1 MILNGHKIMSESAR
15 AIVIKLA
22 LISTTLIVAIVIVGM
37 VGINALGALK
47 KNLNNIVDVS
57 ANKVQL
63 GDKIQQDLLKITR
76 AEQNLIAARTQV
88 EMDGYGAFIQQTYR
102 NLIQRLDLF
111 QAIAGQESI
120 DTIDKFRQKLTEYMA
135 VNSKVHEYARLN
147 SNVQARN
154 LSATSARKAFDNSE
168 VALRNIVL
176 VNDRIADSHKKQAAE
191 AQLRTIYGTQIQNGM
206 LSILRAER
214 NIILSTS
221 VEKMR
226 EYAKKIEILQDNL
239 FTKQASLR
247 ELTAATGTSNLDKF
261 SRKWARWTGV
271 FNRVLELTLLNSN
284 VRALDLSTGAAQ
296 QSFRTLEESLIKI
309 GAFHD
314 DRFQEAVIANDPVK
328 LARLGLII
336 KSSAR
341 LLRNVVEYQRAEKN
355 LILAPTQT
363 AMDIY
368 MQVMSDLE
376 TEIDRRFVQL
386 QVNLETG
393 NANIDAFQ
401 KSKLAFKVYRAH
413 NSQVLRLSRENGNRR
428 AFDLAT
434 GEGRQLASDAELQ
447 LDIIVDENILLST
460 ENTKRLVL
468 ANDHRLVPS
477 RMIQII
483 LAIHRAEKSLILE
496 KTQAGMDGFADAI
509 EALNIDLRANLNHFK
524 ITASH
529 DELDGLIFFEQ
540 SWLNYLTINKQ
551 VQVISRQNG
560 NQFAYDLAS
569 GQGRELSDQAE
580 ALISDLVTKN
590 ELSSAIDRDLGNRV
604 YDENFF
610 LIIAALALSTILGVI
625 FSFFMIRNVL
635 NVIMSSSELNDR
647 SQWTKIGQAEMADV
661 MGAGRA
667 LDQLSS
673 SIIIGL
679 AKYVG
684 ASVGV
689 IYLANDDDAY
699 IQSGSYA
706 YSHRKHASKSIKS
719 GEGTV
724 GQAILDANTIIV
736 SELPD
741 DYIAINSGL
750 GEAAPRHLMV
760 VPLKLEGRVT
770 GAIEIGSFE
779 PFTDLQVEF
788 VELVSDA
795 IAIAVHAGQNQ
806 ERLSNLL
813 EESQTQSEE
822 LQAQQEEL
830 RSSNEEM
837 EEKTESLQKQK
848 KEIEASNILF
858 KQAQIELE
866 EQAHELKV
874 INTYKSQFL
883 ANMSHELRTPLN
895 SMLLLSKSLMS
906 DRLGNLKAE
915 QIEDAKI
922 IYEGGQDLLNLINDI
937 MDLSK
942 VEAGMLAINYE
953 LVELESIRA
962 DLQRLF
968 DPVATSKNLKFEVDI
983 TDTAPHS
990 IKTDE
995 QRLEQIL
1002 NNFLSNAFKFTK
1014 TGKVMLRISPHSAS
1028 ADSGLNKLKN
1038 KDLLVFSVIDTGM
1051 GIPADKLQL
1060 VFEAFQQVDGTT
1072 SRNHG
1077 GTGLGLAISRELTH
1091 LLGGEILVES
1101 KEGEGSC
1108 FSLYLPVNTAD
1119 GMEPKQIE
1127 AQAEQQTSFLK
1138 TGLAASAIELK
1149 PIQHIF
1155 DDRNHIDEGDQNILI
1170 IEDDQDFAQALMKT
1184 VRSSGYKCLVA
1195 ADGRSGL
1202 YLATEFPLCGILLD
1216 MGLPDIDG
1224 LQVIKQLKYQART
1237 ASVPI
1242 HVISGHDR
1250 KGEVIASGVSGY
1262 LQKPA
1267 TWEDIE
1273 LALGDIGRLSVKNI
1287 RHILVVEDDHDNQ
1300 RAIASL
1306 FRGSTIEFTFAANG
1320 KDACRH
1326 IKMTQFDCVILDL
1339 NLPDMSGFDVL
1350 KKVTTNSKKVLPPI
1364 IIYTGRELT
1373 DEENVHLAEFT
1384 SSIIVKDAESPERLI
1399 DEVAMFLHS
1408 DLVKSQSEAK
1418 QAVGML
1424 HNDDILF
1431 RDRTILLVDDDMR
1444 NVYVLSREL
1453 QHLGLNV
1460 LMAENGQVALNK
1472 LNENSTIEL
1481 VLMDIMMPVM
1491 DGYEAMQKIR
1501 GIKKFAKLPLIAL
1514 TAKAMPEDRAL
1525 CIDAGASEYLTKPIN
1540 VDKLKAMLRVWLFE
1554 RTEFND

>member
-1 MILNGHKIMSESAR
+1 MDHKIMSESAQT
-15 AIVIKLA
+15 IGIKLA
-22 LISTTLIVAIVIVGM
+22 LISATLIIAILSVGM
-37 VGINALGALK
+37 VGINALDTLK
-47 KNLNNIVDVS
+47 KNLNTIVDIS

-76 AEQNLIAARTQV
+76 AEQNIIAAPTQI
-88 EMDGYGAFIQQTYR
+88 EMDGYAAFIEQTYR

-111 QAIAGQESI
+111 QALVGQENRV
-120 DTIDKFRQKLTEYMA
+120 TIDEFRQKLTEYMA
-135 VNSKVHEYARLN
+135 VNNKVREYARLN
-147 SNVQARN
+147 SNAQARN
-154 LSATSARKAFDNSE
+154 LSATSARKAFDKAE
-168 VALRNIVL
+168 VALGNIVL
-176 VNDRIADSHKKQAAE
+176 VNDRIAESHKKQAAE
-191 AQLRTIYGTQIQNGM
+191 AQLKALYGTQIQNGM

-221 VEKMR
+221 VEGMR
-226 EYAKKIEILQDNL
+226 KYANKIEALQSDL
-239 FTKQASLR
+239 FTKRTSLR
-247 ELTAATGTSNLDKF
+247 ELTGETGTFNLDKF
-261 SRKWARWTGV
+261 SRKWERWTDV
-271 FNRVLELTLLNSN
+271 YNRVLELTLLNSN
-284 VRALDLSTGAAQ
+284 VRALNLSNGEAQ
-296 QSFRTLEESLIKI
+296 QSFVILEESLIKI
-309 GAFHD
+309 GAFHE
-314 DRFQEAVIANDPVK
+314 DRFQEATITNDPVK
-328 LARLGLII
+328 LARFGLII
-336 KSSAR
+336 KSSAQ

-355 LILAPTQT
+355 LILAPTQA

-368 MQVMSDLE
+368 MQVMSDLDS
-376 TEIDRRFVQL
+376 EIDRRFVQL
-386 QVNLETG
+386 QMALETV
-393 NANIDAFQ
+393 NENIDALQ
-401 KSKLAFKVYRAH
+401 KSRLAYKIYRAH
-413 NSQVLRLSRENGNRR
+413 NSQVRKLSRENGNRR

-434 GEGRQLASDAELQ
+434 GEGRQLADDAELQ
-447 LDIIVDENILLST
+447 LDIIVKENILL
-460 ENTKRLVL
+460 NTKNAKLL
-468 ANDHRLVPS
+468 ALAHDHRLLTS
-477 RMIQII
+477 RMIQIM

-496 KTQAGMDGFADAI
+496 KTQVGMDGFADTI
-509 EALNIDLRANLNHFK
+509 EIFKIDLQAKLSRFKTMAN
-524 ITASH
+524 
-529 DELDGLIFFEQ
+529 DEELDGLIFFEQ
-540 SWLNYLTINKQ
+540 FWLKYLVLNEQ
-551 VQVISRQNG
+551 VRVLSRQNG

-569 GQGRELSDQAE
+569 SQGRKLSDQAE
-580 ALISDLVTKN
+580 VLISDLVTKN
-590 ELSSAIDRDLGNRV
+590 ELSSALDRDLSNRL
-604 YDENFF
+604 YNKNFF
-610 LIIAALALSTILGVI
+610 MILIVLALSTFFGAI

-635 NVIMSSSELNDR
+635 NVIMSSAKLNER
-647 SQWTKIGQAEMADV
+647 SQWTKNGQAEMAGV

-667 LDQLSS
+667 LDELSN

-689 IYLANDDDAY
+689 IYLANDNDAY
-699 IQSGSYA
+699 TRTGSYA
-706 YSHRKHASKSIKS
+706 YSHHKQALRTIKA
-719 GEGTV
+719 GEGSV
-724 GQAILDANTIIV
+724 GQAIQDANTIMV

-741 DYIAINSGL
+741 DYIEINSGL
-750 GEAAPRHLMV
+750 GGAVPRHLMI
-760 VPLKLEGRVT
+760 VPLKLEDRVI

-779 PFTDLQVEF
+779 PFTDLQIEF
-788 VELVSDA
+788 VELVSGA
-795 IAIAVHAGQNQ
+795 IAIAVRAGQNQ
-806 ERLSNLL
+806 ERVSNLL

-830 RSSNEEM
+830 RIFNEEL
-837 EEKTESLQKQK
+837 EEKTDSLQKQK
-848 KEIEASNILF
+848 KEIEASNMSF
-858 KQAQIELE
+858 KQAQVELE

-906 DRLGNLKAE
+906 DRLGNLQDE

-942 VEAGMLAINYE
+942 VEAGMMTVNYE
-953 LVELESIRA
+953 LVELESIKA
-962 DLQRLF
+962 GLQRLF
-968 DPVATSKNLKFEVDI
+968 DPVATSENLKFKVDI
-983 TDTAPHS
+983 TDTAPKS
-990 IKTDE
+990 IKTDG
-995 QRLEQIL
+995 QRLEQVL
-1002 NNFLSNAFKFTK
+1002 NNLLSNAFKFTE
-1014 TGKVMLRISPHSAS
+1014 TGEVILRISPHSPS
-1028 ADSGLNKLKN
+1028 TDSGINKLKN
-1038 KDLLVFSVIDTGM
+1038 KNLLVFSVIDTGK
-1051 GIPADKLQL
+1051 GIPTDKQQV

-1091 LLGGEILVES
+1091 LLGGEILIES

-1108 FSLYLPVNTAD
+1108 FSLYLPLNETD
-1119 GMEPKQIE
+1119 RIEPKQIE
-1127 AQAEQQTSFLK
+1127 PEEQQLAPLLK
-1138 TGLAASAIELK
+1138 AGLAAPAIELQ
-1149 PIQHIF
+1149 PTQYIS
-1155 DDRNHIDEGDQNILI
+1155 DDRNQIDDGDQNILI
-1170 IEDDQDFAQALMKT
+1170 IEDDRDFAKALMKT
-1184 VRSSGYKCLVA
+1184 VRSSGYKCLAA

-1202 YLATEFPLCGILLD
+1202 YLATEFQLCGILLD

-1250 KGEVIASGVSGY
+1250 QGEVIASGVTGY

-1267 TWEDIE
+1267 TREDIE
-1273 LALGDIGRLSVKNI
+1273 SALSNIGQLSVKNM

-1306 FRGSTIEFTFAANG
+1306 FRGSTIEFAFAANG
-1320 KDACRH
+1320 NDACRH
-1326 IKMTQFDCVILDL
+1326 IKSTQFDCVILDL

-1350 KKVTTNSKKVLPPI
+1350 KKVTSNSRKALPPI

-1373 DEENVHLAEFT
+1373 DAENVHLAEFT

-1408 DLVKSQSEAK
+1408 DAVKGQSETK
-1418 QAVGML
+1418 QAVRML

-1453 QHLGLNV
+1453 QYLGLNV

-1472 LNENSTIEL
+1472 LKESPAIEL

-1491 DGYEAMQKIR
+1491 DGYEAMRKIR
-1501 GIKKFAKLPLIAL
+1501 GIRKFAKLPVIAL

-1525 CIDAGASEYLTKPIN
+1525 CIEAGASEYLTKPIN

-1554 RTEFND
+1554 RTESNA

>member
-1 MILNGHKIMSESAR
+1 MSKSAQT
-15 AIVIKLA
+15 IGIKLA
-22 LISTTLIVAIVIVGM
+22 LISATLIIAILSVGM
-37 VGINALGALK
+37 VGINALDTLK
-47 KNLNNIVDVS
+47 KNLNNIVDIS

-76 AEQNLIAARTQV
+76 AEQNIIAAPTQI
-88 EMDGYGAFIQQTYR
+88 EMDGYAAFIEQTYR

-111 QAIAGQESI
+111 QALAGQENRV
-120 DTIDKFRQKLTEYMA
+120 TIDEFRQKLTEYMA
-135 VNSKVHEYARLN
+135 VNNKVREYARLN
-147 SNVQARN
+147 SNAQARN
-154 LSATSARKAFDNSE
+154 LSATSARKAFDKAE
-168 VALRNIVL
+168 VALGNIVL
-176 VNDRIADSHKKQAAE
+176 VNDQIAESHKKQAAE
-191 AQLRTIYGTQIQNGM
+191 AQLKALYGTQIQNGM

-221 VEKMR
+221 VEGMR
-226 EYAKKIEILQDNL
+226 KYANKIEALQSDL
-239 FTKQASLR
+239 FTKRTSLR
-247 ELTAATGTSNLDKF
+247 ELTGETGTFNLDKF
-261 SRKWARWTGV
+261 SRKWERWTDV
-271 FNRVLELTLLNSN
+271 YNRVLELTLLNSN
-284 VRALDLSTGAAQ
+284 VRALNLSNGEAQ
-296 QSFRTLEESLIKI
+296 QSFVILEESLIKI
-309 GAFHD
+309 GAFHE
-314 DRFQEAVIANDPVK
+314 DRFQEATITNDPVK
-328 LARLGLII
+328 LARFGLII
-336 KSSAR
+336 KSSAQ

-355 LILAPTQT
+355 LILAPSQA

-368 MQVMSDLE
+368 MQVMSDLDS
-376 TEIDRRFVQL
+376 EIDRRFVQL
-386 QVNLETG
+386 QMALETVNG
-393 NANIDAFQ
+393 NIDALQ
-401 KSKLAFKVYRAH
+401 KSRLAYKIYRAH
-413 NSQVLRLSRENGNRR
+413 NSQVRKLSRENGNRR

-434 GEGRQLASDAELQ
+434 GEGRQLADDAELQ
-447 LDIIVDENILLST
+447 LDIIVKENILL
-460 ENTKRLVL
+460 NTKNAKLL
-468 ANDHRLVPS
+468 ALAHDHRLLTS
-477 RMIQII
+477 RMIQIM

-496 KTQAGMDGFADAI
+496 KTQVGMDGFADTI
-509 EALNIDLRANLNHFK
+509 EIFKIDLQAKLSRFKTMAN
-524 ITASH
+524 
-529 DELDGLIFFEQ
+529 DEELDGLIFFEQ
-540 SWLNYLTINKQ
+540 FWLKYLVLNEQ
-551 VQVISRQNG
+551 VRVLSRQNG

-569 GQGRELSDQAE
+569 SQGRKLSDQAE
-580 ALISDLVTKN
+580 VLISDLVTKN
-590 ELSSAIDRDLGNRV
+590 ELSSALDRDLSNRL
-604 YDENFF
+604 YNKNFF
-610 LIIAALALSTILGVI
+610 MILIVLALSTFFGAI

-635 NVIMSSSELNDR
+635 NVIMSSAKLNER
-647 SQWTKIGQAEMADV
+647 SQWTKNGQAEMAGV

-667 LDQLSS
+667 LDELSN

-689 IYLANDDDAY
+689 IYLANDNDAY
-699 IQSGSYA
+699 IRTGSYA
-706 YSHRKHASKSIKS
+706 YSHHKQALRTIKA
-719 GEGTV
+719 GEGSV
-724 GQAILDANTIIV
+724 GQAIQDANTIMV

-741 DYIAINSGL
+741 DYIEINSGL
-750 GEAAPRHLMV
+750 GGAVPRHLMI
-760 VPLKLEGRVT
+760 VPLKLEDRVI

-779 PFTDLQVEF
+779 PFTDLQIEF
-788 VELVSDA
+788 VELVSGA
-795 IAIAVHAGQNQ
+795 IAIAVRAGQNQ
-806 ERLSNLL
+806 ERVSNLL

-830 RSSNEEM
+830 RIFNEEL
-837 EEKTESLQKQK
+837 EEKTDSLQKQK
-848 KEIEASNILF
+848 KEIEASNMSF
-858 KQAQIELE
+858 KQAQVELE

-906 DRLGNLKAE
+906 DRLGNLQDE

-942 VEAGMLAINYE
+942 VEAGMMTVNYE
-953 LVELESIRA
+953 LVELESIKA
-962 DLQRLF
+962 GLQRLF
-968 DPVATSKNLKFEVDI
+968 DPVATSENLKFKVDI
-983 TDTAPHS
+983 TDTAPKS
-990 IKTDE
+990 IKTDG
-995 QRLEQIL
+995 QRLEQVL
-1002 NNFLSNAFKFTK
+1002 NNLLSNAFKFTE
-1014 TGKVMLRISPHSAS
+1014 TGEVILRISPHSPS
-1028 ADSGLNKLKN
+1028 TDSGINKLKDKN
-1038 KDLLVFSVIDTGM
+1038 LLVFSVIDTGK
-1051 GIPADKLQL
+1051 GIPTDKQQV

-1091 LLGGEILVES
+1091 LLGGEILIES

-1108 FSLYLPVNTAD
+1108 FSLYLPLNETD
-1119 GMEPKQIE
+1119 RIEPKQIE
-1127 AQAEQQTSFLK
+1127 PEEQQLAPLLK
-1138 TGLAASAIELK
+1138 AGLAAPAIELQ
-1149 PIQHIF
+1149 PTQYIS
-1155 DDRNHIDEGDQNILI
+1155 DDRNQIDDGDQNILI
-1170 IEDDQDFAQALMKT
+1170 IEDDRDFAKALMKT
-1184 VRSSGYKCLVA
+1184 VRSSGYKCLAA

-1202 YLATEFPLCGILLD
+1202 YLATEFQLCGILLD

-1250 KGEVIASGVSGY
+1250 QGEVIASGVTGY

-1267 TWEDIE
+1267 TREDIE
-1273 LALGDIGRLSVKNI
+1273 SALSNIGQLSVKNM

-1306 FRGSTIEFTFAANG
+1306 FRGSTIEFAFAANG
-1320 KDACRH
+1320 NDACKH
-1326 IKMTQFDCVILDL
+1326 IKSTQFDCVILDL

-1350 KKVTTNSKKVLPPI
+1350 KKVTSNSRKALPPI

-1373 DEENVHLAEFT
+1373 DAENVHLAEFT

-1408 DLVKSQSEAK
+1408 DAVKGQSETK
-1418 QAVGML
+1418 QAVRML

-1453 QHLGLNV
+1453 QYLGLNV

-1472 LNENSTIEL
+1472 LKESPAIEL

-1491 DGYEAMQKIR
+1491 DGYEAMRKIR
-1501 GIKKFAKLPLIAL
+1501 GIRKFAKLPVIAL

-1525 CIDAGASEYLTKPIN
+1525 CIEAGASEYLTKPIN

-1554 RTEFND
+1554 RTESNA

>member
-1 MILNGHKIMSESAR
+1 MDHKIMSESAQT
-15 AIVIKLA
+15 IGIKLA
-22 LISTTLIVAIVIVGM
+22 LISATLIIAILSVGM
-37 VGINALGALK
+37 VGINALDTLK
-47 KNLNNIVDVS
+47 KNLNTIVDIS

-76 AEQNLIAARTQV
+76 AEQNIIAAPTQI
-88 EMDGYGAFIQQTYR
+88 EMDGYAAFIEQTYR

-111 QAIAGQESI
+111 QALVGQENRV
-120 DTIDKFRQKLTEYMA
+120 TIDEFRQKLTEYMA
-135 VNSKVHEYARLN
+135 VNNKVREYARLN
-147 SNVQARN
+147 SNAQARN
-154 LSATSARKAFDNSE
+154 LSATSARKAFDKAE
-168 VALRNIVL
+168 VALGNIVL
-176 VNDRIADSHKKQAAE
+176 VNDRIAESHKKQAAE
-191 AQLRTIYGTQIQNGM
+191 AQLKALYGTQIQNGM

-221 VEKMR
+221 VEGMR
-226 EYAKKIEILQDNL
+226 KYANKIEALQSDL
-239 FTKQASLR
+239 FTKRTSLR
-247 ELTAATGTSNLDKF
+247 ELTGETGTFNLDKF
-261 SRKWARWTGV
+261 SRKWERWTDV
-271 FNRVLELTLLNSN
+271 YNRVLELTLLNSN
-284 VRALDLSTGAAQ
+284 VRALNLSTGEAQ
-296 QSFRTLEESLIKI
+296 QSFVILEESLIKI
-309 GAFHD
+309 GAFHE
-314 DRFQEAVIANDPVK
+314 DRFQEATITNDPVK
-328 LARLGLII
+328 LARFGLII
-336 KSSAR
+336 KSSAQ

-355 LILAPTQT
+355 LILAPTQA

-368 MQVMSDLE
+368 MQVMSDLDS
-376 TEIDRRFVQL
+376 EIDRRFVQL
-386 QVNLETG
+386 QMALETV
-393 NANIDAFQ
+393 NENIDALQ
-401 KSKLAFKVYRAH
+401 KSRLAYKIYRAH
-413 NSQVLRLSRENGNRR
+413 NSQVRKLSRENGNRR

-434 GEGRQLASDAELQ
+434 GEGRQLADDAELQ
-447 LDIIVDENILLST
+447 LDIIVKENILL
-460 ENTKRLVL
+460 NTKNAKLL
-468 ANDHRLVPS
+468 ALAHDHRLLTS
-477 RMIQII
+477 RMIQIM

-496 KTQAGMDGFADAI
+496 KTQVGMDGFADTI
-509 EALNIDLRANLNHFK
+509 EIFKIDLQAKLSRFKTMAN
-524 ITASH
+524 
-529 DELDGLIFFEQ
+529 DEELDGLIFFEQ
-540 SWLNYLTINKQ
+540 FWLKYLVLNEQ
-551 VQVISRQNG
+551 VRVLSRQNG

-569 GQGRELSDQAE
+569 SQGRKLSDQAE
-580 ALISDLVTKN
+580 VLISDLVTKN
-590 ELSSAIDRDLGNRV
+590 ELSSALDRDLSNRL
-604 YDENFF
+604 YNKNFF
-610 LIIAALALSTILGVI
+610 MILIVLALSTFFGAI

-635 NVIMSSSELNDR
+635 NVIMSSAKLNER
-647 SQWTKIGQAEMADV
+647 SQWTKNGQAEMAGV

-667 LDQLSS
+667 LDELSN

-689 IYLANDDDAY
+689 IYLANDNDAY
-699 IQSGSYA
+699 TRTGSYA
-706 YSHRKHASKSIKS
+706 YSHHKQALRTIKA
-719 GEGTV
+719 GEGSV
-724 GQAILDANTIIV
+724 GQAIQDANTIMV

-741 DYIAINSGL
+741 DYIEINSGL
-750 GEAAPRHLMV
+750 GGAVPRHLMI
-760 VPLKLEGRVT
+760 VPLKLEDRVI

-779 PFTDLQVEF
+779 PFTDLQIEF
-788 VELVSDA
+788 VELVSGA
-795 IAIAVHAGQNQ
+795 IAIAVRAGQNQ
-806 ERLSNLL
+806 ERVSNLL

-830 RSSNEEM
+830 RIFNEEL
-837 EEKTESLQKQK
+837 EEKTDSLQKQK
-848 KEIEASNILF
+848 KEIEASNMSF
-858 KQAQIELE
+858 KQAQVELE

-906 DRLGNLKAE
+906 DRLGNLQDE

-942 VEAGMLAINYE
+942 VEAGMMTVNYE
-953 LVELESIRA
+953 LVELESIKA
-962 DLQRLF
+962 GLQRLF
-968 DPVATSKNLKFEVDI
+968 DPVATSENLKFKVDI
-983 TDTAPHS
+983 TDTAPKS
-990 IKTDE
+990 IKTDG
-995 QRLEQIL
+995 QRLEQVL
-1002 NNFLSNAFKFTK
+1002 NNLLSNAFKFTE
-1014 TGKVMLRISPHSAS
+1014 TGEVILRISPHSPS
-1028 ADSGLNKLKN
+1028 TDSGINKLKN
-1038 KDLLVFSVIDTGM
+1038 KNLLVFSVIDTGK
-1051 GIPADKLQL
+1051 GIPTDKQQV

-1091 LLGGEILVES
+1091 LLGGEILIES

-1108 FSLYLPVNTAD
+1108 FSLYLPLNETD
-1119 GMEPKQIE
+1119 RIEPKQIE
-1127 AQAEQQTSFLK
+1127 PEEQQLAPLLK
-1138 TGLAASAIELK
+1138 AGLAAPAIELQ
-1149 PIQHIF
+1149 PTQYIS
-1155 DDRNHIDEGDQNILI
+1155 DDRNQIDDGDQNILI
-1170 IEDDQDFAQALMKT
+1170 IEDDRDFAKALMKT
-1184 VRSSGYKCLVA
+1184 VRSSGYKCLAA

-1202 YLATEFPLCGILLD
+1202 YLATEFQLCGILLD

-1250 KGEVIASGVSGY
+1250 QGEVIASGVTGY

-1267 TWEDIE
+1267 TREDIE
-1273 LALGDIGRLSVKNI
+1273 SALSNIGQLSVKNM

-1306 FRGSTIEFTFAANG
+1306 FRGSTIEFAFAANG
-1320 KDACRH
+1320 NDACNH
-1326 IKMTQFDCVILDL
+1326 IKSTQFDCVILDL

-1350 KKVTTNSKKVLPPI
+1350 KKVTSNSRKALPPI

-1373 DEENVHLAEFT
+1373 DAENVHLAEFT

-1408 DLVKSQSEAK
+1408 DAVKGQSETK
-1418 QAVGML
+1418 QAVRML

-1453 QHLGLNV
+1453 QYLGLNV

-1472 LNENSTIEL
+1472 LKESPAIEL

-1491 DGYEAMQKIR
+1491 DGYEAMRKIR
-1501 GIKKFAKLPLIAL
+1501 GIRKFAKLPVIAL

-1525 CIDAGASEYLTKPIN
+1525 CIEAGASEYLTKPIN

-1554 RTEFND
+1554 RTESNA

>member
-1 MILNGHKIMSESAR
+1 MSESAQT
-15 AIVIKLA
+15 IGIKLA
-22 LISTTLIVAIVIVGM
+22 LISATLIIAILSVGM
-37 VGINALGALK
+37 VGINALDTLK
-47 KNLNNIVDVS
+47 KNLNTIVDIS

-76 AEQNLIAARTQV
+76 AEQNIIAAPTQI
-88 EMDGYGAFIQQTYR
+88 EMDGYAAFIEQTYR

-111 QAIAGQESI
+111 QALVGQENRV
-120 DTIDKFRQKLTEYMA
+120 TIDEFRQKLTEYMA
-135 VNSKVHEYARLN
+135 VNNKVREYARLN
-147 SNVQARN
+147 SNAQARN
-154 LSATSARKAFDNSE
+154 LSATSARKAFDKAE
-168 VALRNIVL
+168 VALGNIVL
-176 VNDRIADSHKKQAAE
+176 VNDRIAESHKKQAAE
-191 AQLRTIYGTQIQNGM
+191 AQLKALYGTQIQNGM

-221 VEKMR
+221 VEGMR
-226 EYAKKIEILQDNL
+226 KYANKIEALQSDL
-239 FTKQASLR
+239 FTKRTSLR
-247 ELTAATGTSNLDKF
+247 ELTGETGTFNLDKF
-261 SRKWARWTGV
+261 SRKWERWTDV
-271 FNRVLELTLLNSN
+271 YNRVLELTLLNSN
-284 VRALDLSTGAAQ
+284 VRALNLSTGEAQ
-296 QSFRTLEESLIKI
+296 QSFVILEESLIKI
-309 GAFHD
+309 GAFHE
-314 DRFQEAVIANDPVK
+314 DRFQEATITNDPVK

-336 KSSAR
+336 KSSAQ

-355 LILAPTQT
+355 LILAPTQA

-368 MQVMSDLE
+368 MQVMSDLDS
-376 TEIDRRFVQL
+376 EIDRRFVQL
-386 QVNLETG
+386 QMALETV
-393 NANIDAFQ
+393 NENIDALQ
-401 KSKLAFKVYRAH
+401 KSRLAYKIYRAH
-413 NSQVLRLSRENGNRR
+413 NSQVRKLSRENGNRR

-434 GEGRQLASDAELQ
+434 GEGRQLADDAELQ
-447 LDIIVDENILLST
+447 LDIIVKENILL
-460 ENTKRLVL
+460 NTKNAKLL
-468 ANDHRLVPS
+468 ALAHDHRLLTS
-477 RMIQII
+477 RMIQIM

-496 KTQAGMDGFADAI
+496 KTQVGMDGFADTI
-509 EALNIDLRANLNHFK
+509 EIFKIDLQAKLSRFKTMAN
-524 ITASH
+524 
-529 DELDGLIFFEQ
+529 DEELDGLIFFEQ
-540 SWLNYLTINKQ
+540 FWLKYLVLNEQ
-551 VQVISRQNG
+551 VRVLSRQNG

-569 GQGRELSDQAE
+569 SQGRKLSDQAE
-580 ALISDLVTKN
+580 VLISDLVTKN
-590 ELSSAIDRDLGNRV
+590 ELSSALDRDLSNRL
-604 YDENFF
+604 YNKNFF
-610 LIIAALALSTILGVI
+610 MILIVLALSTFFGAI

-635 NVIMSSSELNDR
+635 NVIMSSAKLNER
-647 SQWTKIGQAEMADV
+647 SQWTKNGQAEMAGV

-667 LDQLSS
+667 LDELSN

-689 IYLANDDDAY
+689 IYLANDNDAY
-699 IQSGSYA
+699 TRTGSYA
-706 YSHRKHASKSIKS
+706 YSHHRQALRTIKA
-719 GEGTV
+719 GEGSV
-724 GQAILDANTIIV
+724 GQAIQDANTIMV

-741 DYIAINSGL
+741 DYIEINSGL
-750 GEAAPRHLMV
+750 GGAVPRHLMI
-760 VPLKLEGRVT
+760 VPLKLEDRVI

-779 PFTDLQVEF
+779 PFTDLQIEF
-788 VELVSDA
+788 VELVSGA
-795 IAIAVHAGQNQ
+795 IAIAVRAGQNQ
-806 ERLSNLL
+806 ERVSNLL

-830 RSSNEEM
+830 RIFNEEL
-837 EEKTESLQKQK
+837 EEKTDSLQKQK
-848 KEIEASNILF
+848 KEIEASNMSF
-858 KQAQIELE
+858 KQAQVELE

-906 DRLGNLKAE
+906 DRLGNLQDE

-942 VEAGMLAINYE
+942 VEAGMMTVNYE
-953 LVELESIRA
+953 LVELESIKA
-962 DLQRLF
+962 GLQRLF
-968 DPVATSKNLKFEVDI
+968 DPVATSENLKFKVDI
-983 TDTAPHS
+983 TDTAPKS
-990 IKTDE
+990 IKTDG
-995 QRLEQIL
+995 QRLEQVL
-1002 NNFLSNAFKFTK
+1002 NNLLSNAFKFTE
-1014 TGKVMLRISPHSAS
+1014 TSKVILRISPHSPS
-1028 ADSGLNKLKN
+1028 TDSGINKLKN
-1038 KDLLVFSVIDTGM
+1038 KNLLVFSVIDTGK
-1051 GIPADKLQL
+1051 GIPTDKQQV

-1091 LLGGEILVES
+1091 LLGGEILIES

-1108 FSLYLPVNTAD
+1108 FSLYLPLNETD
-1119 GMEPKQIE
+1119 RIEPKQIE
-1127 AQAEQQTSFLK
+1127 PEEQQLAPLLK
-1138 TGLAASAIELK
+1138 AGLAAPAIELQ
-1149 PIQHIF
+1149 PTQYIS
-1155 DDRNHIDEGDQNILI
+1155 DDRNQIDDGDQNILI
-1170 IEDDQDFAQALMKT
+1170 IEDDRDFAKALMKT
-1184 VRSSGYKCLVA
+1184 VRSSGYKCLAA

-1202 YLATEFPLCGILLD
+1202 YLATEFQLCGILLD

-1250 KGEVIASGVSGY
+1250 QGEVIASGVTGY

-1267 TWEDIE
+1267 TREDIE
-1273 LALGDIGRLSVKNI
+1273 SALSNIGQLSVKNM

-1306 FRGSTIEFTFAANG
+1306 FRGSTIEFAFAANG
-1320 KDACRH
+1320 NDACRH
-1326 IKMTQFDCVILDL
+1326 IKSTQFDCVILDL

-1350 KKVTTNSKKVLPPI
+1350 KKVTSNSRKALPPI

-1373 DEENVHLAEFT
+1373 DAENVHLAEFT

-1408 DLVKSQSEAK
+1408 DAVKGQSETK
-1418 QAVGML
+1418 QAVRML

-1453 QHLGLNV
+1453 QYLGLNV

-1472 LNENSTIEL
+1472 LKESPAIEL

-1491 DGYEAMQKIR
+1491 DGYEAMRKIR
-1501 GIKKFAKLPLIAL
+1501 GIRKFAKLPVIAL

-1525 CIDAGASEYLTKPIN
+1525 CIEAGASEYLTKPIN

-1554 RTEFND
+1554 RTESNA

>member
-1 MILNGHKIMSESAR
+1 MSESAR
-15 AIVIKLA
+15 AIGIKLA
-22 LISTTLIVAIVIVGM
+22 LISTTLIFAILIVGI
-37 VGINALGALK
+37 VGINALDTLK
-47 KNLNNIVDVS
+47 KNMNNIVDVS

-76 AEQNLIAARTQV
+76 AEQNIIAAQTQV
-88 EMDGYGAFIQQTYR
+88 EMDGYAAFIDQTYR
-102 NLIQRLDLF
+102 NLIQRLGLF
-111 QAIAGQESI
+111 QALVGQENKNTI
-120 DTIDKFRQKLTEYMA
+120 DTFRQKLTEYMA
-135 VNSKVHEYARLN
+135 VNYKVNEYARLN
-147 SNVQARN
+147 SNAQAKN
-154 LSATSARKAFDNSE
+154 LSATSARKAFDNAE

-176 VNDRIADSHKKQAAE
+176 VNDLIAESHQKQAAE
-191 AQLRTIYGTQIQNGM
+191 AQLKSIYGTQIQNGM

-221 VEKMR
+221 IDGMR
-226 EYAKKIEILQDNL
+226 EYATKIEALQDDL
-239 FTKQASLR
+239 FTKRTSLR
-247 ELTAATGTSNLDKF
+247 KITGETDTFNLDKF
-261 SRKWARWTGV
+261 SRMWDRWTDV
-271 FNRVLELTLLNSN
+271 YNRVLELTLLNSN
-284 VRALDLSTGAAQ
+284 VRALELSNGDAQ
-296 QSFRTLEESLIKI
+296 QSFILLEESLIKI
-309 GAFHD
+309 SAYHE
-314 DRFQEAVIANDPVK
+314 DRFNEAYIANDSAK
-328 LARLGLII
+328 LARFGLII

-355 LILAPTQT
+355 LILAPTQA

-368 MQVMSDLE
+368 MQVMTDLE
-376 TEIDRRFVQL
+376 SEIDRRFVQL
-386 QVNLETG
+386 KEELETG
-393 NANIDAFQ
+393 NEDIDAFR
-401 KSKLAFKVYRAH
+401 KSKLAYNIYRAH
-413 NSQVLRLSRENGNRR
+413 NIKVRKLSRENGNRR
-428 AFDLAT
+428 AFNLAT
-434 GEGRQLASDAELQ
+434 GEGRQLAAEAELQ
-447 LDIIVDENILLST
+447 LDIIVEESIQLST
-460 ENTKRLVL
+460 ENAKLLVL
-468 ANDHRLVPS
+468 ANDHRLLAS
-477 RMIQII
+477 RIIQIM

-496 KTQAGMDGFADAI
+496 KSQVGMDGFADTI
-509 EALNIDLRANLNHFK
+509 DVFKIDLQAKLNRFK
-524 ITASH
+524 TMASD

-540 SWLNYLTINKQ
+540 FWLKYLALNEQ
-551 VQVISRQNG
+551 VRVLSRQNG

-569 GQGRELSDQAE
+569 GQGRKLADQAE

-590 ELSSAIDRDLGNRV
+590 ELSSTIDRDLGNQV
-604 YDENFF
+604 FDQNFF
-610 LIIAALALSTILGVI
+610 LILVVLALSTLLGTI

-635 NVIMSSSELNDR
+635 NVIISSTELNNR
-647 SQWTKIGQAEMADV
+647 SQWTKTGQAKMADV

-667 LDQLSS
+667 LGELSN

-689 IYLANDDDAY
+689 IYLANDDDDY
-699 IQSGSYA
+699 TQTGSYA
-706 YSHRKHASKSIKS
+706 YSHRKHALKTIKS

-724 GQAILDANTIIV
+724 GQAILDANTIML

-741 DYIAINSGL
+741 DYIKINSSL
-750 GEAAPRHLMV
+750 GEALPRHLMV

-779 PFTDLQVEF
+779 PFSDLQVEF

-795 IAIAVHAGQNQ
+795 IAIAVRAGQNQ
-806 ERLSNLL
+806 EKVSNLL

-830 RSSNEEM
+830 RSFNEEL

-848 KEIEASNILF
+848 KEIEASNVLF
-858 KQAQIELE
+858 KQSQIELE
-866 EQAHELKV
+866 ERAHELKV

-906 DRLGNLKAE
+906 DRLGNLQNE

-942 VEAGMLAINYE
+942 VEAGMMTVNYE
-953 LVELESIRA
+953 SVKLESIKA
-962 DLQRLF
+962 SLQGLF
-968 DPVATSKNLKFEVDI
+968 EPVASSKNLQFHVDI
-983 TDTAPHS
+983 TETAPES
-990 IKTDE
+990 FKTDG

-1002 NNFLSNAFKFTK
+1002 NNLLSNAFKFTE
-1014 TGKVMLRISPHSAS
+1014 TGKVILRISLQN
-1028 ADSGLNKLKN
+1028 SGTDLGINKLINKN
-1038 KDLLVFSVIDTGM
+1038 LLVFSVIDTGM
-1051 GIPADKLQL
+1051 GIPADKQQV

-1077 GTGLGLAISRELTH
+1077 GTGLGLAISRELSN
-1091 LLGGEILVES
+1091 LLGGEILVDS
-1101 KEGEGSC
+1101 KQGKGSC
-1108 FSLYLPVNTAD
+1108 FSLYLPLNVAD
-1119 GMEPKQIE
+1119 FNEPNQIKPKGQQ
-1127 AQAEQQTSFLK
+1127 QASFLK
-1138 TGLAASAIELK
+1138 TGLAASAIELQT
-1149 PIQHIF
+1149 PQHIS
-1155 DDRNHIDEGDQNILI
+1155 DDRNQIDEGDQNILI
-1170 IEDDQDFAQALMKT
+1170 IEDDRDFAQALMKT

-1202 YLATEFPLCGILLD
+1202 YLATEFQLCGILLD

-1237 ASVPI
+1237 ASIPI
-1242 HVISGHDR
+1242 HVISGYDR
-1250 KGEVIASGVSGY
+1250 QGEVLASGVTSY

-1267 TWEDIE
+1267 TREDIE
-1273 LALGDIGRLSVKNI
+1273 SALGDIGRLSEKNM

-1300 RAIASL
+1300 HAIASL
-1306 FRGSTIEFTFAANG
+1306 FRGSTIEFTFSANG
-1320 KDACRH
+1320 KDACKH
-1326 IKMTQFDCVILDL
+1326 IKSTQFDCVILDL

-1350 KKVTTNSKKVLPPI
+1350 KKVTTNSKKMLPPI

-1373 DEENVHLAEFT
+1373 DAENVKLAEYT
-1384 SSIIVKDAESPERLI
+1384 SSIIIKDAESPERLV

-1408 DLVKSQSEAK
+1408 DAVKSKSEAK
-1418 QAVGML
+1418 QIFGML
-1424 HNDDILF
+1424 HNDDMLF

-1460 LMAENGQVALNK
+1460 LMAENGQVALNI
-1472 LNENSTIEL
+1472 LNENPTIEL
-1481 VLMDIMMPVM
+1481 VLMDIMMPIM
-1491 DGYEAMQKIR
+1491 DGYEAMRKIR
-1501 GIKKFAKLPLIAL
+1501 GIKKFAELPIIAL

-1540 VDKLKAMLRVWLFE
+1540 IDKLKAMLRVWLFE
-1554 RTEFND
+1554 RAEFKD

>member
-1 MILNGHKIMSESAR
+1 MSASAQ
-15 AIVIKLA
+15 AIAIKLA
-22 LISTTLIVAIVIVGM
+22 LTSTTLIMAIIIVGI
-37 VGINALGALK
+37 VGINALGALE
-47 KNLNNIVDVS
+47 KNMNHIVDVS
-57 ANKVQL
+57 EEKVQL
-63 GDKIQQDLLKITR
+63 GEKIQQDLLKITR
-76 AEQNLIAARTQV
+76 AERNVIAAQTQTEIDVYAASV
-88 EMDGYGAFIQQTYR
+88 EQNYL
-102 NLIQRLDLF
+102 NLIQRLDSIQSLVN
-111 QAIAGQESI
+111 QENTGAL
-120 DTIDKFRQKLTEYMA
+120 DRFRQKLTEYMA
-135 VNSKVHEYARLN
+135 VNNKVHEYARLN

-154 LSATSARKAFDNSE
+154 LSATSARKAFDSAE
-168 VALRNIVL
+168 IALRNIVTL
-176 VNDRIADSHKKQAAE
+176 SDRIAESIRDQAAD
-191 AQLRTIYGTQIQNGM
+191 AQLKSIYGTQIQKAM
-206 LSILRAER
+206 LTILRAER

-221 VEKMR
+221 VEGMR
-226 EYAKKIEILQDNL
+226 EHASKIEALQDDL
-239 FTKQASLR
+239 FSKRTSLR
-247 ELTAATGTSNLDKF
+247 ELTGEAGTFKLDKF
-261 SRKWARWTGV
+261 SRKWDRWTNV
-271 FNRVLELTLLNSN
+271 YNRVLELTLLNSN
-284 VRALDLSTGAAQ
+284 VRALDLSNGDAQ
-296 QSFRTLEESLIKI
+296 QSFKMLEEAIVKI
-309 GAFHD
+309 GTFYE
-314 DRFQEAVIANDPVK
+314 DRFQEASIANDPVK
-328 LARLGLII
+328 LARFGLII

-355 LILAPTQT
+355 LILAPSQA

-386 QVNLETG
+386 QVELETG
-393 NANIDAFQ
+393 NENIDAFQ
-401 KSKLAFKVYRAH
+401 ESKLAYKIYRAH
-413 NSQVLRLSRENGNRR
+413 NSEVRKLSRGNGNRR

-434 GEGRQLASDAELQ
+434 GEGRQMASEAELQ
-447 LDIIVDENILLST
+447 LAIIVEENNLLNT
-460 ENTKRLVL
+460 ENAKLLVL
-468 ANDHRLVPS
+468 ANDHRLLTS

-496 KTQAGMDGFADAI
+496 KTQAGMDAFADTI
-509 EALNIDLRANLNHFK
+509 DVLKSDLQVKLNRFK
-524 ITASH
+524 ATASG
-529 DELDGLIFFEQ
+529 DELNGLVSFEQ
-540 SWLNYLTINKQ
+540 SWLNYLTVNNQ
-551 VQVISRQNG
+551 VRVISRQNG
-560 NQFAYDLAS
+560 NQFAFDLSS

-580 ALISDLVTKN
+580 VLISDLVTKN

-604 YDENFF
+604 YSESFY
-610 LIIAALALSTILGVI
+610 LILVALALSTLLGGI

-635 NVIMSSSELNDR
+635 NVIISSAEVNDR
-647 SQWTKIGQAEMADV
+647 SQWSKTGQAEMADV

-667 LDQLSS
+667 LDELSN

-699 IQSGSYA
+699 TRAGSYA
-706 YSHRKHASKSIKS
+706 YSPSKHASKTIKS

-724 GQAILDANTIIV
+724 GQAILDASTVMV
-736 SELPD
+736 SDLPD
-741 DYIAINSGL
+741 DYIEINSGL
-750 GEAAPRHLMV
+750 GEAVPRHLMV

-779 PFTDLQVEF
+779 PFTDSQVEF

-795 IAIAVHAGQNQ
+795 IAIAVRAGQNQ
-806 ERLSNLL
+806 EKVSNLL
-813 EESQTQSEE
+813 EDSQTQSEE
-822 LQAQQEEL
+822 LQTQQEEL
-830 RSSNEEM
+830 RTSNEEL

-848 KEIEASNILF
+848 KEIEASNMSF
-858 KQAQIELE
+858 KQAQVELE
-866 EQAHELKV
+866 ERAHELKV

-906 DRLGNLKAE
+906 DRLGNLQDE

-942 VEAGMLAINYE
+942 VEAGMLTVNYKS
-953 LVELESIRA
+953 VELESIKA
-962 DLQRLF
+962 SLQGLF
-968 DPVATSKNLKFEVDI
+968 DPVAASKNLKFEVDI
-983 TDTAPHS
+983 ADTTPES
-990 IKTDE
+990 IKTDG

-1002 NNFLSNAFKFTK
+1002 NNFLSNAFKFTEN
-1014 TGKVMLRISPHSAS
+1014 GSVILRISPHDHS
-1028 ADSGLNKLKN
+1028 ADAGLNELQN

-1051 GIPADKLQL
+1051 GIPADKLRL

-1077 GTGLGLAISRELTH
+1077 GTGLGLAISRELTQ

-1108 FSLYLPVNTAD
+1108 FSLYLPLDAPD
-1119 GMEPKQIE
+1119 GNEPKQIKPDG
-1127 AQAEQQTSFLK
+1127 QQLTPLSK
-1138 TGLAASAIELK
+1138 AGLAASTIELE
-1149 PIQHIF
+1149 PSQLIA
-1155 DDRNHIDEGDQNILI
+1155 DDRNQIDEGDKNILI
-1170 IEDDQDFAQALMKT
+1170 IEDDRDFAKALMRT
-1184 VRSSGYKCLVA
+1184 VRSSGYKCLAA

-1202 YLATEFPLCGILLD
+1202 YLATEFQLSGILLD

-1237 ASVPI
+1237 AGVPI

-1250 KGEVIASGVSGY
+1250 EGEVFASGVTSY
-1262 LQKPA
+1262 LKKPA
-1267 TWEDIE
+1267 TREDIE
-1273 LALGDIGRLSVKNI
+1273 SALGDIGRLSVKHM
-1287 RHILVVEDDHDNQ
+1287 RHILVVEDDNDNQ

-1306 FRGSTIEFTFAANG
+1306 FRGSTIEFTFAGNG
-1320 KDACRH
+1320 KAACEH
-1326 IKMTQFDCVILDL
+1326 IESKQFDCVILDL

-1350 KKVTTNSKKVLPPI
+1350 KKITMDSENLLPPI

-1373 DEENVHLAEFT
+1373 DEENVNLAEFT

-1408 DLVKSQSEAK
+1408 DVVKGQSEAK
-1418 QAVGML
+1418 HIVGML

-1453 QHLGLNV
+1453 QRLGLNV
-1460 LMAENGQVALNK
+1460 LMAENGQAALNK
-1472 LNENSTIEL
+1472 LNENPNIEL

-1491 DGYEAMQKIR
+1491 DGYEAMKKIR
-1501 GIKKFAKLPLIAL
+1501 GIRKFDELPIIAL

-1525 CIDAGASEYLTKPIN
+1525 CIDAGASEYITKPIN

-1554 RTEFND
+1554 RTGFTD

>member
-1 MILNGHKIMSESAR
+1 MDHKIMSESAQT
-15 AIVIKLA
+15 IGIKLA
-22 LISTTLIVAIVIVGM
+22 LISATLIIAILSVGM
-37 VGINALGALK
+37 VGINALDTLK
-47 KNLNNIVDVS
+47 KNLNTIVDIS

-76 AEQNLIAARTQV
+76 AEQNIIAAPTQI
-88 EMDGYGAFIQQTYR
+88 EMDGYAAFIEQTYR

-111 QAIAGQESI
+111 QALVGQENRV
-120 DTIDKFRQKLTEYMA
+120 TIDEFRQKLTEYMA
-135 VNSKVHEYARLN
+135 VNNKVREYARLN
-147 SNVQARN
+147 SNAQARN
-154 LSATSARKAFDNSE
+154 LSATSARKAFDKAE
-168 VALRNIVL
+168 VALGNIVL
-176 VNDRIADSHKKQAAE
+176 VNDRIAESHKKQAAE
-191 AQLRTIYGTQIQNGM
+191 AQLKALYGTQIQNGM

-221 VEKMR
+221 VEGMR
-226 EYAKKIEILQDNL
+226 KYANKIEALQSDL
-239 FTKQASLR
+239 FTKRTSLR
-247 ELTAATGTSNLDKF
+247 ELTGETGTFNLDKF
-261 SRKWARWTGV
+261 SRKWERWTDV
-271 FNRVLELTLLNSN
+271 YNRVLELTLLNSN
-284 VRALDLSTGAAQ
+284 VRALNLSTGEAQ
-296 QSFRTLEESLIKI
+296 QSFVILEESLIKI
-309 GAFHD
+309 GAFHE
-314 DRFQEAVIANDPVK
+314 DRFQEATITNDPVK
-328 LARLGLII
+328 LARFGLII
-336 KSSAR
+336 KSSAQ

-355 LILAPTQT
+355 LILAPTQA

-368 MQVMSDLE
+368 MQVMSDLDS
-376 TEIDRRFVQL
+376 EIDRRFVQL
-386 QVNLETG
+386 QMALETV
-393 NANIDAFQ
+393 NENIDALQ
-401 KSKLAFKVYRAH
+401 KSRLAYKIYRAH
-413 NSQVLRLSRENGNRR
+413 NSQVRKLSRENGNRR

-434 GEGRQLASDAELQ
+434 GEGRQLADDAELQ
-447 LDIIVDENILLST
+447 LDIIVKENILL
-460 ENTKRLVL
+460 NTKNAKLL
-468 ANDHRLVPS
+468 ALAHDHRLLTS
-477 RMIQII
+477 RMIQIM

-496 KTQAGMDGFADAI
+496 KTQVGMDGFADTI
-509 EALNIDLRANLNHFK
+509 EIFKIDLQAKLSRFKTMAN
-524 ITASH
+524 
-529 DELDGLIFFEQ
+529 DEELDGLIFFEQ
-540 SWLNYLTINKQ
+540 FWLKYLVLNEQ
-551 VQVISRQNG
+551 VRVLSRQNG

-569 GQGRELSDQAE
+569 SQGRKLSDQAE
-580 ALISDLVTKN
+580 VLISDLVTKN
-590 ELSSAIDRDLGNRV
+590 ELSSALDRDLSNRL
-604 YDENFF
+604 YNKNFF
-610 LIIAALALSTILGVI
+610 MILIVLALSTFFGAI

-635 NVIMSSSELNDR
+635 NVIMSSAKLNER
-647 SQWTKIGQAEMADV
+647 SQWTKNGQAEMAGV

-667 LDQLSS
+667 LDELSN

-689 IYLANDDDAY
+689 IYLANDNDAY
-699 IQSGSYA
+699 TRTGSYA
-706 YSHRKHASKSIKS
+706 YSHHKQALRTIKA
-719 GEGTV
+719 GEGSV
-724 GQAILDANTIIV
+724 GQAIQDANTIMV

-741 DYIAINSGL
+741 DYIEINSGL
-750 GEAAPRHLMV
+750 GGAVPRHLMI
-760 VPLKLEGRVT
+760 VPLKLEDRVI

-779 PFTDLQVEF
+779 PFTDLQIEF
-788 VELVSDA
+788 VELVSGA
-795 IAIAVHAGQNQ
+795 IAIAVRAGQNQ
-806 ERLSNLL
+806 ERVSNLL

-830 RSSNEEM
+830 RIFNEEL
-837 EEKTESLQKQK
+837 EEKTDSLQKQK
-848 KEIEASNILF
+848 KEIEASNMSF
-858 KQAQIELE
+858 KQAQVELE

-906 DRLGNLKAE
+906 DRLGNLQDE

-942 VEAGMLAINYE
+942 VEAGMMTVNYE
-953 LVELESIRA
+953 LVELESIKA
-962 DLQRLF
+962 GLQRLF
-968 DPVATSKNLKFEVDI
+968 DPVATSENLKFKVDI
-983 TDTAPHS
+983 TDTAPKS
-990 IKTDE
+990 IKTDG
-995 QRLEQIL
+995 QRLEQVL
-1002 NNFLSNAFKFTK
+1002 NNLLSNAFKFTE
-1014 TGKVMLRISPHSAS
+1014 TGEVILRISPHSPS
-1028 ADSGLNKLKN
+1028 TDSGINKLKN
-1038 KDLLVFSVIDTGM
+1038 KNLLVFSVIDTGK
-1051 GIPADKLQL
+1051 GIPTDKQQV

-1091 LLGGEILVES
+1091 LLGGEILIES

-1108 FSLYLPVNTAD
+1108 FSLYLPLNETD
-1119 GMEPKQIE
+1119 RIEPKQIE
-1127 AQAEQQTSFLK
+1127 PEEQQLAPLLK
-1138 TGLAASAIELK
+1138 AGLAAPAIELQ
-1149 PIQHIF
+1149 PTQYIS
-1155 DDRNHIDEGDQNILI
+1155 DDRNQIDDGDQNILI
-1170 IEDDQDFAQALMKT
+1170 IEDDRDFAKALMKT
-1184 VRSSGYKCLVA
+1184 VRSSGYKCLAA

-1202 YLATEFPLCGILLD
+1202 YLATEFQLCGILLD

-1250 KGEVIASGVSGY
+1250 QGEVIASGVTGY

-1267 TWEDIE
+1267 TREDIE
-1273 LALGDIGRLSVKNI
+1273 SALSNIGQLSVKNM

-1306 FRGSTIEFTFAANG
+1306 FRGSTIEFAFAANG
-1320 KDACRH
+1320 NDACKH
-1326 IKMTQFDCVILDL
+1326 IKSTQFDCVILDL

-1350 KKVTTNSKKVLPPI
+1350 KKVTSNSRKALPPI

-1373 DEENVHLAEFT
+1373 DAENVHLAEFT

-1408 DLVKSQSEAK
+1408 DAVKGQSETK
-1418 QAVGML
+1418 QAVRML

-1453 QHLGLNV
+1453 QYLGLNV

-1472 LNENSTIEL
+1472 LKESPAIEL

-1491 DGYEAMQKIR
+1491 DGYEAMRKIR
-1501 GIKKFAKLPLIAL
+1501 GIRKFAKLPVIAL

-1525 CIDAGASEYLTKPIN
+1525 CIEAGASEYLTKPIN

-1554 RTEFND
+1554 RTESNA

>member
-1 MILNGHKIMSESAR
+1 MDHKIMSESAQT
-15 AIVIKLA
+15 IGIKLA
-22 LISTTLIVAIVIVGM
+22 LISATLIIAILSVGM
-37 VGINALGALK
+37 VGINALDTLK
-47 KNLNNIVDVS
+47 KNLNTIVDIS

-76 AEQNLIAARTQV
+76 AEQNIIAAPTQI
-88 EMDGYGAFIQQTYR
+88 EMDGYAAFIEQTYR

-111 QAIAGQESI
+111 QALVGQENRV
-120 DTIDKFRQKLTEYMA
+120 TIDEFRQKLTEYMA
-135 VNSKVHEYARLN
+135 VNNKVREYARLN
-147 SNVQARN
+147 SNAQARN
-154 LSATSARKAFDNSE
+154 LSATSARKAFDKAE
-168 VALRNIVL
+168 VELGNIVL
-176 VNDRIADSHKKQAAE
+176 VNDRIAESHKKQAAE
-191 AQLRTIYGTQIQNGM
+191 AQLKALYGTQIQNGM

-221 VEKMR
+221 VEGMR
-226 EYAKKIEILQDNL
+226 KYANKIEALQSDL
-239 FTKQASLR
+239 FTKRTSLR
-247 ELTAATGTSNLDKF
+247 ELTGETGTFNLDKF
-261 SRKWARWTGV
+261 SRKWERWTDV
-271 FNRVLELTLLNSN
+271 YNRVLELTLLNSN
-284 VRALDLSTGAAQ
+284 VRALNLSTGEAQ
-296 QSFRTLEESLIKI
+296 QSFVILEESLIKI
-309 GAFHD
+309 GAFHE
-314 DRFQEAVIANDPVK
+314 DRFQEATITNDPVK
-328 LARLGLII
+328 LARFGLII
-336 KSSAR
+336 KSSAQ

-355 LILAPTQT
+355 LILAPTQA

-368 MQVMSDLE
+368 MQVMSDLDS
-376 TEIDRRFVQL
+376 EIDRRFVQL
-386 QVNLETG
+386 QMALETV
-393 NANIDAFQ
+393 NENIDALQ
-401 KSKLAFKVYRAH
+401 KSRLAYKIYRAH
-413 NSQVLRLSRENGNRR
+413 NSQVRKLSRENGNRR

-434 GEGRQLASDAELQ
+434 GEGRQLADDAELQ
-447 LDIIVDENILLST
+447 LDIIVKENILL
-460 ENTKRLVL
+460 NTKNAKLL
-468 ANDHRLVPS
+468 ALAHDHRLLTS
-477 RMIQII
+477 RMIQIM

-496 KTQAGMDGFADAI
+496 KTQVGMDGFADTI
-509 EALNIDLRANLNHFK
+509 EIFKIDLQAKLSRFKTMAN
-524 ITASH
+524 
-529 DELDGLIFFEQ
+529 DEELDGLIFFEQ
-540 SWLNYLTINKQ
+540 FWLKYLVLNEQ
-551 VQVISRQNG
+551 VRVLSRQNG

-569 GQGRELSDQAE
+569 SQGRKLSDQAE
-580 ALISDLVTKN
+580 VLISDLVTKN
-590 ELSSAIDRDLGNRV
+590 ELSSALDRDLSNRL
-604 YDENFF
+604 YNKNFF
-610 LIIAALALSTILGVI
+610 MILIVLALSTFFGAI

-635 NVIMSSSELNDR
+635 NVIMSSAKLNER
-647 SQWTKIGQAEMADV
+647 SQWTKNGQAEMAGV

-667 LDQLSS
+667 LDELSN

-689 IYLANDDDAY
+689 IYLANDNDAY
-699 IQSGSYA
+699 TRTGSYA
-706 YSHRKHASKSIKS
+706 YSHHKQALRTIKA
-719 GEGTV
+719 GEGSV
-724 GQAILDANTIIV
+724 GQAIQDANTIMV

-741 DYIAINSGL
+741 DYIEINSGL
-750 GEAAPRHLMV
+750 GGAVPRHLMI
-760 VPLKLEGRVT
+760 VPLKLEDRVI

-779 PFTDLQVEF
+779 PFTDLQIEF
-788 VELVSDA
+788 VELVSGA
-795 IAIAVHAGQNQ
+795 IAIAVRAGQNQ
-806 ERLSNLL
+806 ERVSNLL

-830 RSSNEEM
+830 RIFNEEL
-837 EEKTESLQKQK
+837 EEKTDSLQKQK
-848 KEIEASNILF
+848 KEIEASNMSF
-858 KQAQIELE
+858 KQAQVELE

-906 DRLGNLKAE
+906 DRLGNLQDE

-942 VEAGMLAINYE
+942 VEAGMMTVNYE
-953 LVELESIRA
+953 LVELESIKA
-962 DLQRLF
+962 GLQRLF
-968 DPVATSKNLKFEVDI
+968 DPVATSENLKFKVDI
-983 TDTAPHS
+983 TDTAPKS
-990 IKTDE
+990 IKTDG
-995 QRLEQIL
+995 QRLEQVL
-1002 NNFLSNAFKFTK
+1002 NNLLSNAFKFTE
-1014 TGKVMLRISPHSAS
+1014 TGEVILRISPHSPS
-1028 ADSGLNKLKN
+1028 TDSGINKLKN
-1038 KDLLVFSVIDTGM
+1038 KNLLVFSVIDTGK
-1051 GIPADKLQL
+1051 GIPTDKQQV

-1091 LLGGEILVES
+1091 LLGGEILIES

-1108 FSLYLPVNTAD
+1108 FSLYLPLNETD
-1119 GMEPKQIE
+1119 RIEPKQIE
-1127 AQAEQQTSFLK
+1127 PEEQQLAPLLK
-1138 TGLAASAIELK
+1138 AGLAAPAIELQ
-1149 PIQHIF
+1149 PTQYIS
-1155 DDRNHIDEGDQNILI
+1155 DDRNQIDDGDQNILI
-1170 IEDDQDFAQALMKT
+1170 IEDDRDFAKALMKT
-1184 VRSSGYKCLVA
+1184 VRSSGYKCLAA

-1202 YLATEFPLCGILLD
+1202 YLATEFQLCGILLD

-1250 KGEVIASGVSGY
+1250 QGEVIASGVTGY

-1267 TWEDIE
+1267 TREDIE
-1273 LALGDIGRLSVKNI
+1273 SALSNIGQLSVKNM

-1306 FRGSTIEFTFAANG
+1306 FRGSTIEFAFAANG
-1320 KDACRH
+1320 NDACRH
-1326 IKMTQFDCVILDL
+1326 IKSTQFDCVILDL

-1350 KKVTTNSKKVLPPI
+1350 KKVTSNSRKALPPI

-1373 DEENVHLAEFT
+1373 DAENVHLAEFT

-1408 DLVKSQSEAK
+1408 DAVKGQSETK
-1418 QAVGML
+1418 QAVRML

-1453 QHLGLNV
+1453 QYLGLNV

-1472 LNENSTIEL
+1472 LKESPAIEL

-1491 DGYEAMQKIR
+1491 DGYEAMRKIR
-1501 GIKKFAKLPLIAL
+1501 GIRKFAKLPVIAL

-1525 CIDAGASEYLTKPIN
+1525 CIEAGASEYLTKPIN

-1554 RTEFND
+1554 RTESNA

>member
-1 MILNGHKIMSESAR
+1 MSESAQT
-15 AIVIKLA
+15 IGIKLA
-22 LISTTLIVAIVIVGM
+22 LISATLIIAILSVGM
-37 VGINALGALK
+37 VGINALDTLK
-47 KNLNNIVDVS
+47 KNLNTIVDIS

-76 AEQNLIAARTQV
+76 AEQNIIAAPTQI
-88 EMDGYGAFIQQTYR
+88 EMDGYAAFIEQTYR

-111 QAIAGQESI
+111 QALVGQENRV
-120 DTIDKFRQKLTEYMA
+120 TIDEFRQKLTEYMA
-135 VNSKVHEYARLN
+135 VNNKVREYARLN
-147 SNVQARN
+147 SNAQARN
-154 LSATSARKAFDNSE
+154 LSATSARKAFDKAE
-168 VALRNIVL
+168 VALGNIVL
-176 VNDRIADSHKKQAAE
+176 VNDRIAESHKKQAAE
-191 AQLRTIYGTQIQNGM
+191 AQLKALYGTQIQNGM

-221 VEKMR
+221 VEGMR
-226 EYAKKIEILQDNL
+226 KYADKIEALQSDL
-239 FTKQASLR
+239 FTKRTSLR
-247 ELTAATGTSNLDKF
+247 ELTGETGTFNLDKF
-261 SRKWARWTGV
+261 SRKWERWTDV
-271 FNRVLELTLLNSN
+271 YNRVLELTLLNSN
-284 VRALDLSTGAAQ
+284 VRALNLSNGEAQ
-296 QSFRTLEESLIKI
+296 QSFVILEESLIKI
-309 GAFHD
+309 GAFHE
-314 DRFQEAVIANDPVK
+314 DRFQEATITNDPVK
-328 LARLGLII
+328 LARFGLII
-336 KSSAR
+336 KSSAQ

-355 LILAPTQT
+355 LILAPTQA

-368 MQVMSDLE
+368 MQVMSDLDS
-376 TEIDRRFVQL
+376 EIDRRFVQL
-386 QVNLETG
+386 QMALETV
-393 NANIDAFQ
+393 NENIDALQ
-401 KSKLAFKVYRAH
+401 KSRLAYKIYRAH
-413 NSQVLRLSRENGNRR
+413 NSQVRKLSRENGNRR

-434 GEGRQLASDAELQ
+434 GEGRQLADDAELQ
-447 LDIIVDENILLST
+447 LDIIVKENILL
-460 ENTKRLVL
+460 NTKNAKLL
-468 ANDHRLVPS
+468 ALAHDHRLLTS
-477 RMIQII
+477 RMIQIM

-496 KTQAGMDGFADAI
+496 KTQVGMDGFADTI
-509 EALNIDLRANLNHFK
+509 EIFKIDLQAKLSRFKTMAN
-524 ITASH
+524 
-529 DELDGLIFFEQ
+529 DEELDGLIFFEQ
-540 SWLNYLTINKQ
+540 FWLKYLVLNEQ
-551 VQVISRQNG
+551 VRVLSRQNG

-569 GQGRELSDQAE
+569 SQGRKLSDQAE
-580 ALISDLVTKN
+580 VLISDLVTKN
-590 ELSSAIDRDLGNRV
+590 ELSSALDRDLSNRL
-604 YDENFF
+604 YNKNFF
-610 LIIAALALSTILGVI
+610 MILIVLALSTFFGAI

-635 NVIMSSSELNDR
+635 NVIMSSAKLNER
-647 SQWTKIGQAEMADV
+647 SQWTKNGQAEMAGV

-667 LDQLSS
+667 LDELSN

-689 IYLANDDDAY
+689 IYLANDNDAY
-699 IQSGSYA
+699 TRTGSYA
-706 YSHRKHASKSIKS
+706 YSHHKQALRTIKA
-719 GEGTV
+719 GEGSV
-724 GQAILDANTIIV
+724 GQAIQDANTIMV

-741 DYIAINSGL
+741 DYIEINSGL
-750 GEAAPRHLMV
+750 GGAVPRHLMI
-760 VPLKLEGRVT
+760 VPLKLEDRVI

-779 PFTDLQVEF
+779 PFTDLQIEF
-788 VELVSDA
+788 VELVSGA
-795 IAIAVHAGQNQ
+795 IAIAVRAGQNQ
-806 ERLSNLL
+806 ERVSNLL

-830 RSSNEEM
+830 RIFNEEL
-837 EEKTESLQKQK
+837 EEKTDSLQKQK
-848 KEIEASNILF
+848 KEIEASNMSF
-858 KQAQIELE
+858 KQAQVELE

-906 DRLGNLKAE
+906 DRLGNLQDE

-942 VEAGMLAINYE
+942 VEAGMMTVNYE
-953 LVELESIRA
+953 LVELESIKA
-962 DLQRLF
+962 GLQRLF
-968 DPVATSKNLKFEVDI
+968 DPVATSENLKFKVDI
-983 TDTAPHS
+983 TDTAPKS
-990 IKTDE
+990 IKTDG
-995 QRLEQIL
+995 QRLEQVL
-1002 NNFLSNAFKFTK
+1002 NNLLSNAFKFTE
-1014 TGKVMLRISPHSAS
+1014 TGEVILRISPHSPS
-1028 ADSGLNKLKN
+1028 TDSGINKLKN
-1038 KDLLVFSVIDTGM
+1038 KNLLVFSVIDTGK
-1051 GIPADKLQL
+1051 GIPTDKQQV

-1091 LLGGEILVES
+1091 LLGGEILIES

-1108 FSLYLPVNTAD
+1108 FSLYLPLNETD
-1119 GMEPKQIE
+1119 RIEPKQIE
-1127 AQAEQQTSFLK
+1127 PEEQQLAPLLK
-1138 TGLAASAIELK
+1138 AGLAAPAIELQ
-1149 PIQHIF
+1149 PTQYIS
-1155 DDRNHIDEGDQNILI
+1155 DDRNQIDDGDQNILI
-1170 IEDDQDFAQALMKT
+1170 IEDDRDFAKALMKT
-1184 VRSSGYKCLVA
+1184 VRSSGYKCLAA

-1202 YLATEFPLCGILLD
+1202 YLATEFQLCGILLD

-1250 KGEVIASGVSGY
+1250 QGEVIASGVTGY

-1267 TWEDIE
+1267 TREDIE
-1273 LALGDIGRLSVKNI
+1273 SALSNIGQLSVKNM

-1306 FRGSTIEFTFAANG
+1306 FRGSTIEFAFAANG
-1320 KDACRH
+1320 NDACRH
-1326 IKMTQFDCVILDL
+1326 IKSTQFDCVILDL

-1350 KKVTTNSKKVLPPI
+1350 KKVTSNSRKALPPI

-1373 DEENVHLAEFT
+1373 DAENVHLAEFT

-1408 DLVKSQSEAK
+1408 DAVKGQSETK
-1418 QAVGML
+1418 QAVRML

-1453 QHLGLNV
+1453 QYLGLNV

-1472 LNENSTIEL
+1472 LKESPAIEL

-1491 DGYEAMQKIR
+1491 DGYEAMRKIR
-1501 GIKKFAKLPLIAL
+1501 GIRKFAKLPVIAL

-1525 CIDAGASEYLTKPIN
+1525 CIEAGASEYLTKPIN

-1554 RTEFND
+1554 RTESNA

>member
-1 MILNGHKIMSESAR
+1 MDDKIMSGAAR
-15 AIVIKLA
+15 SIGIKLA
-22 LISTTLIVAIVIVGM
+22 LISTTLIIALLSVGI
-37 VGINALGALK
+37 VGINALDSLK
-47 KNLNNIVDVS
+47 NNLNHNVDVS

-63 GDKIQQDLLKITR
+63 GEKIQQDLLKITR
-76 AEQNLIAARTQV
+76 AEQNVIAAQTQT
-88 EMDGYGAFIQQTYR
+88 EMDVYTASVEQNYR
-102 NLIQRLDLF
+102 NLIQRLDLI
-111 QAIAGQESI
+111 QALVDQENREY
-120 DTIDKFRQKLTEYMA
+120 IDKFRQKLTEFMA
-135 VNSKVHEYARLN
+135 VNNKVNKYARLN
-147 SNVQARN
+147 SNIEARN
-154 LSATSARKAFDNSE
+154 LSATSARKAFDNAE
-168 VALRNIVL
+168 VALRNIVI
-176 VNDRIADSHKKQAAE
+176 VNDRIAETHKKQAAQ
-191 AQLRTIYGTQIQNGM
+191 AQLKAIYGTQIQNRM
-206 LSILRAER
+206 LSILLAER
-214 NIILSTS
+214 NTILSTS
-221 VEKMR
+221 VVGMR
-226 EYAKKIEILQDNL
+226 EYANKVETLQDDL
-239 FTKQASLR
+239 FTKLTSLR
-247 ELTAATGTSNLDKF
+247 ELTGEAGTFNVDKF
-261 SRKWARWTGV
+261 SRKWARWTDV
-271 FNRVLELTLLNSN
+271 YNRVRELTLLNSN
-284 VRALDLSTGAAQ
+284 VRAIELSNGDAQ
-296 QSFRTLEESLIKI
+296 QSFKILEESLVKI
-309 GAFHD
+309 GAFHE
-314 DRFQEAVIANDPVK
+314 DRFQEASTASDPVK
-328 LARLGLII
+328 LARFGLII
-336 KSSAR
+336 AESAR
-341 LLRNVVEYQRAEKN
+341 LLRNVMEYQRAEKN
-355 LILAPTQT
+355 LILAPTQA

-368 MQVMSDLE
+368 IQVMSDLE

-386 QVNLETG
+386 QVELKTDNE
-393 NANIDAFQ
+393 NIDVFQ
-401 KSKLAFKVYRAH
+401 KSKLAYKIYRSH
-413 NSQVLRLSRENGNRR
+413 NSQVRKLSRENGNRR
-428 AFDLAT
+428 AFELAT
-434 GEGRQLASDAELQ
+434 GEGRQLASEAELQ
-447 LDIIVDENILLST
+447 LDIIVEENVLLNT
-460 ENTKRLVL
+460 ENAKLLVL
-468 ANDHRLVPS
+468 ANDKRLLTS

-496 KTQAGMDGFADAI
+496 ETQAGMDGFADAI
-509 EALNIDLRANLNHFK
+509 EVFKIDLQAKLNRFK
-524 ITASH
+524 DMASG
-529 DELDGLIFFEQ
+529 DELAGLIFFEQ
-540 SWLNYLTINKQ
+540 SWLNYLTVNDQ
-551 VQVISRQNG
+551 VRIISRQNG
-560 NQFAYDLAS
+560 NQFAFELAS
-569 GQGRELSDQAE
+569 GQGRQLSNQAE
-580 ALISDLVTKN
+580 VLISDLVTKN
-590 ELSSAIDRDLGNRV
+590 ELSSAINRDLGNRV
-604 YDENFF
+604 YNDNFF
-610 LIIAALALSTILGVI
+610 MILVVLGLSSILGAI

-635 NVIMSSSELNDR
+635 NVIMGSAELNER
-647 SQWTKIGQAEMADV
+647 SQWTKTGQAEMADV

-667 LDQLSS
+667 LSELSN

-689 IYLANDDDAY
+689 IYLANDDDAFT
-699 IQSGSYA
+699 QTGSYA
-706 YSHRKHASKSIKS
+706 YSNRNHALKTIKS

-724 GQAILDANTIIV
+724 GQAILDARTIML
-736 SELPD
+736 SELPY
-741 DYIAINSGL
+741 DYIKINSSL
-750 GEAAPRHLMV
+750 GEAVPRHLIV

-795 IAIAVHAGQNQ
+795 IAIAVRAGQNQ
-806 ERLSNLL
+806 EKVSNLL

-830 RSSNEEM
+830 RSFNEEL

-848 KEIEASNILF
+848 KEIEASNVLF
-858 KQAQIELE
+858 KQSQIELE

-906 DRLGNLKAE
+906 NRLGNLQNE

-942 VEAGMLAINYE
+942 VEAGMMTVNYE
-953 LVELESIRA
+953 SVELESIKA
-962 DLQRLF
+962 GLQRMF
-968 DPVATSKNLKFEVDI
+968 DPVATSKNLQFNVDI
-983 TDTAPHS
+983 TETAPES
-990 IKTDE
+990 IKVDG

-1002 NNFLSNAFKFTK
+1002 NNLLSNAFKFTK
-1014 TGKVMLRISPHSAS
+1014 TGKVILRISLQNSAT
-1028 ADSGLNKLKN
+1028 DPDLNKLKN

-1051 GIPADKLQL
+1051 GIPADKQQV

-1077 GTGLGLAISRELTH
+1077 GTGLGLAISREFSH

-1108 FSLYLPVNTAD
+1108 FSLYLPLNAPD
-1119 GMEPKQIE
+1119 CNEPNQLKPEGQ
-1127 AQAEQQTSFLK
+1127 QQTSFLK
-1138 TGLAASAIELK
+1138 AGLTASTIELQTTQY
-1149 PIQHIF
+1149 IS
-1155 DDRNHIDEGDQNILI
+1155 DDRNQIDEGDQNILI
-1170 IEDDQDFAQALMKT
+1170 IEDDRDFAQALMKT
-1184 VRSSGYKCLVA
+1184 VRSSGYKCLAA

-1202 YLATEFPLCGILLD
+1202 YLATEFQLCGILLD

-1250 KGEVIASGVSGY
+1250 QGEVLASGVTSY

-1267 TWEDIE
+1267 TREDIE
-1273 LALGDIGRLSVKNI
+1273 LALGDISRLSKKNM

-1306 FRGSTIEFTFAANG
+1306 FRGSAIEFTFAANG

-1326 IKMTQFDCVILDL
+1326 IKSTQFDCVILDL

-1350 KKVTTNSKKVLPPI
+1350 KKVTINSKNVLPPI

-1373 DEENVHLAEFT
+1373 DEENMHLVEFT

-1408 DLVKSQSEAK
+1408 DVVKGKSEAK
-1418 QAVGML
+1418 QVFGML

-1472 LNENSTIEL
+1472 LNESKTIEL
-1481 VLMDIMMPVM
+1481 VLMDIMMPIM
-1491 DGYEAMQKIR
+1491 DGYEAMRKIR
-1501 GIKKFAKLPLIAL
+1501 RIKKFDELPIIAL

-1540 VDKLKAMLRVWLFE
+1540 IDKLKAMLRVWLFE
-1554 RTEFND
+1554 RNEFKD

>member
-1 MILNGHKIMSESAR
+1 MSKSAQT
-15 AIVIKLA
+15 IGIKLA
-22 LISTTLIVAIVIVGM
+22 LISATLIIAILSVGM
-37 VGINALGALK
+37 VGINALDTLK
-47 KNLNNIVDVS
+47 KNLNNIVDIS

-76 AEQNLIAARTQV
+76 AEQNIIAAPTQI
-88 EMDGYGAFIQQTYR
+88 EMDGYAAFIEQTYR

-111 QAIAGQESI
+111 QALAGQENRV
-120 DTIDKFRQKLTEYMA
+120 TIDEFRQKLTEYMA
-135 VNSKVHEYARLN
+135 VNNKVREYARLN
-147 SNVQARN
+147 SNAQARN
-154 LSATSARKAFDNSE
+154 LSATSARKAFDKAE
-168 VALRNIVL
+168 VALGNIVL
-176 VNDRIADSHKKQAAE
+176 VNDQIAESHKKQAAE
-191 AQLRTIYGTQIQNGM
+191 AQLKALYGTQIQNGM

-221 VEKMR
+221 VEGMR
-226 EYAKKIEILQDNL
+226 KYANKIEALQSDL
-239 FTKQASLR
+239 FTKRKSLR
-247 ELTAATGTSNLDKF
+247 ELTGETGTFNLDKF
-261 SRKWARWTGV
+261 SRKWERWTDV
-271 FNRVLELTLLNSN
+271 YNRVLELTLLNSN
-284 VRALDLSTGAAQ
+284 VRALNLSTGEAQ
-296 QSFRTLEESLIKI
+296 QSFVILEESLIKI
-309 GAFHD
+309 GAFHE
-314 DRFQEAVIANDPVK
+314 DRFQEATITNDPVK
-328 LARLGLII
+328 LARFGLII
-336 KSSAR
+336 KSSAQ

-355 LILAPTQT
+355 LILAPSQA

-368 MQVMSDLE
+368 MQVMSDLDS
-376 TEIDRRFVQL
+376 EIDRRFVQL
-386 QVNLETG
+386 QMALETVNG
-393 NANIDAFQ
+393 NIDALQ
-401 KSKLAFKVYRAH
+401 KSRLAYKIYRAH
-413 NSQVLRLSRENGNRR
+413 NSQVRKLSRENGNRR

-434 GEGRQLASDAELQ
+434 GEGRQLADDAELQ
-447 LDIIVDENILLST
+447 LDIIVKENILL
-460 ENTKRLVL
+460 NTKNARLL
-468 ANDHRLVPS
+468 ALAHDHRLLTS
-477 RMIQII
+477 RMIQIM

-496 KTQAGMDGFADAI
+496 KTQVGMDGFADTI
-509 EALNIDLRANLNHFK
+509 EIFKIDLQAKLSRFKTMAN
-524 ITASH
+524 
-529 DELDGLIFFEQ
+529 DEELDGLIFFEQ
-540 SWLNYLTINKQ
+540 FWLKYLVLNEQ
-551 VQVISRQNG
+551 VRVLSRQNG

-569 GQGRELSDQAE
+569 SQGRKLSDQAE
-580 ALISDLVTKN
+580 VLISDLVTKN
-590 ELSSAIDRDLGNRV
+590 ELSSVLDRDLSNRL
-604 YDENFF
+604 YNKNFF
-610 LIIAALALSTILGVI
+610 MILIVLALSTFFGAI

-635 NVIMSSSELNDR
+635 NVIMSSAKLNER
-647 SQWTKIGQAEMADV
+647 SQWTKNGQAEMAGV

-667 LDQLSS
+667 LDELSN

-689 IYLANDDDAY
+689 IYLANDNDAY
-699 IQSGSYA
+699 IRTGSYA
-706 YSHRKHASKSIKS
+706 YSHHKQALRTIKA
-719 GEGTV
+719 GEGSV
-724 GQAILDANTIIV
+724 GQAIQDANTIMV

-741 DYIAINSGL
+741 DYIEINSGL
-750 GEAAPRHLMV
+750 GGAVPRHLMI
-760 VPLKLEGRVT
+760 VPLKLEDRVI

-779 PFTDLQVEF
+779 PFTDLQIEF

-795 IAIAVHAGQNQ
+795 IAIAVRAGQNQ
-806 ERLSNLL
+806 ERVSNLL

-830 RSSNEEM
+830 RIFNEEL
-837 EEKTESLQKQK
+837 EEKTDSLQKQK
-848 KEIEASNILF
+848 KEIEASNMSF
-858 KQAQIELE
+858 KQAQVELE

-906 DRLGNLKAE
+906 DRLGNLQDE

-942 VEAGMLAINYE
+942 VEAGMMTVNYE
-953 LVELESIRA
+953 LVELESIKA
-962 DLQRLF
+962 GLQRLF
-968 DPVATSKNLKFEVDI
+968 DPVATSENLKFKVDI
-983 TDTAPHS
+983 TDTAPKS
-990 IKTDE
+990 IKTDG
-995 QRLEQIL
+995 QRLEQVL
-1002 NNFLSNAFKFTK
+1002 NNLLSNAFKFTE
-1014 TGKVMLRISPHSAS
+1014 TGEVILRISPHSPS
-1028 ADSGLNKLKN
+1028 TDSGINKLKDKN
-1038 KDLLVFSVIDTGM
+1038 LLVFSVIDTGK
-1051 GIPADKLQL
+1051 GIPTDKQQV

-1091 LLGGEILVES
+1091 LLGGEILIES

-1108 FSLYLPVNTAD
+1108 FSLYLPLNETD
-1119 GMEPKQIE
+1119 RIEPKQIE
-1127 AQAEQQTSFLK
+1127 PEEQQLAPLLK
-1138 TGLAASAIELK
+1138 AGLAAPAIELQ
-1149 PIQHIF
+1149 PTQYIS
-1155 DDRNHIDEGDQNILI
+1155 DDRNQIDDGDQNILI
-1170 IEDDQDFAQALMKT
+1170 IEDDRDFAKALMKT
-1184 VRSSGYKCLVA
+1184 VRSSGYKCLAA

-1202 YLATEFPLCGILLD
+1202 YLATEFQLCGILLD

-1250 KGEVIASGVSGY
+1250 QGEVIASGVTGY

-1267 TWEDIE
+1267 TREDIE
-1273 LALGDIGRLSVKNI
+1273 SALSNIGQLSVKNM

-1306 FRGSTIEFTFAANG
+1306 FRGSTIEFAFAANG
-1320 KDACRH
+1320 NDACKH
-1326 IKMTQFDCVILDL
+1326 IKSTQFDCVILDL

-1350 KKVTTNSKKVLPPI
+1350 KKVTSNSRKALPPI

-1373 DEENVHLAEFT
+1373 DAENVHLAEFT

-1408 DLVKSQSEAK
+1408 DAVKGQSETK
-1418 QAVGML
+1418 QAVRML

-1453 QHLGLNV
+1453 QYLGLNV

-1472 LNENSTIEL
+1472 LKESPAIEL

-1491 DGYEAMQKIR
+1491 DGYEAMRKIR
-1501 GIKKFAKLPLIAL
+1501 GIRKFAKLPVIAL

-1525 CIDAGASEYLTKPIN
+1525 CIEAGASEYLTKPIN

-1554 RTEFND
+1554 RTESNA

>member
-1 MILNGHKIMSESAR
+1 MDHKIMSEPAQT
-15 AIVIKLA
+15 IGIKLA
-22 LISTTLIVAIVIVGM
+22 LISATLIIAILSVGM
-37 VGINALGALK
+37 VGINALDTLK
-47 KNLNNIVDVS
+47 KNLNTIVDIS

-76 AEQNLIAARTQV
+76 AEQNIIAAPTQI
-88 EMDGYGAFIQQTYR
+88 EMDGYAAFIEQTYR

-111 QAIAGQESI
+111 QALVGQENRV
-120 DTIDKFRQKLTEYMA
+120 TIDEFRQKLTEYMA
-135 VNSKVHEYARLN
+135 VNNKVREYARLN
-147 SNVQARN
+147 SNAQARN
-154 LSATSARKAFDNSE
+154 LSATSARKAFDKAE
-168 VALRNIVL
+168 VALGNIVL
-176 VNDRIADSHKKQAAE
+176 VNDRIAESHKKQAAE
-191 AQLRTIYGTQIQNGM
+191 AQLKALYGTQIQNGM

-221 VEKMR
+221 VEGMR
-226 EYAKKIEILQDNL
+226 KYANKIEALQSDL
-239 FTKQASLR
+239 FTKRTSLR
-247 ELTAATGTSNLDKF
+247 ELTGETGTFNLDKF
-261 SRKWARWTGV
+261 SRKWERWTDV
-271 FNRVLELTLLNSN
+271 YNRVLELTLLNSN
-284 VRALDLSTGAAQ
+284 VRALNLSTGEAQ
-296 QSFRTLEESLIKI
+296 QSFVILEESLIKI
-309 GAFHD
+309 GAFHE
-314 DRFQEAVIANDPVK
+314 DRFQEATITNDPVK
-328 LARLGLII
+328 LARFGLII
-336 KSSAR
+336 KSSAQ

-355 LILAPTQT
+355 LILAPTQA

-368 MQVMSDLE
+368 MQVMSDLDS
-376 TEIDRRFVQL
+376 EIDRRFVQL
-386 QVNLETG
+386 QMALETV
-393 NANIDAFQ
+393 NENIDALQ
-401 KSKLAFKVYRAH
+401 KSRLAYKIYRAH
-413 NSQVLRLSRENGNRR
+413 NSQVRKLSRENGNRR

-434 GEGRQLASDAELQ
+434 GEGRQLADDAELQ
-447 LDIIVDENILLST
+447 LDIIVKENILL
-460 ENTKRLVL
+460 NTKNAKLL
-468 ANDHRLVPS
+468 ALAHDHRLLTS
-477 RMIQII
+477 RMIQIM

-496 KTQAGMDGFADAI
+496 KTQVGMDGFADTI
-509 EALNIDLRANLNHFK
+509 EIFKIDLQAKLSRFKTMAN
-524 ITASH
+524 
-529 DELDGLIFFEQ
+529 DEELDGLIFFEQ
-540 SWLNYLTINKQ
+540 FWLKYLVLNEQ
-551 VQVISRQNG
+551 VRVLSRQNG

-569 GQGRELSDQAE
+569 SQGRKLSDQAE
-580 ALISDLVTKN
+580 VLISDLVTKN
-590 ELSSAIDRDLGNRV
+590 ELSSALDRDLSNRL
-604 YDENFF
+604 YNKNFF
-610 LIIAALALSTILGVI
+610 MILIVLALSTFFGAI

-635 NVIMSSSELNDR
+635 NVIMSSAKLNER
-647 SQWTKIGQAEMADV
+647 SQWTKNGQAEMAGV

-667 LDQLSS
+667 LDELSN

-689 IYLANDDDAY
+689 IYLANDNDAY
-699 IQSGSYA
+699 TRTGSYA
-706 YSHRKHASKSIKS
+706 YSHHKQALRTIKA
-719 GEGTV
+719 GEGSV
-724 GQAILDANTIIV
+724 GQAIQDANTIMV

-741 DYIAINSGL
+741 DYIEINSGL
-750 GEAAPRHLMV
+750 GGAVPRHLMI
-760 VPLKLEGRVT
+760 VPLKLEDRVI

-779 PFTDLQVEF
+779 PFTDLQIEF
-788 VELVSDA
+788 VELVSGA
-795 IAIAVHAGQNQ
+795 IAIAVRAGQNQ
-806 ERLSNLL
+806 ERVSNLL

-830 RSSNEEM
+830 RIFNEEL
-837 EEKTESLQKQK
+837 EEKTDSLQKQK
-848 KEIEASNILF
+848 KEIEASNMSF
-858 KQAQIELE
+858 KQAQVELE

-906 DRLGNLKAE
+906 DRLGNLQDE

-942 VEAGMLAINYE
+942 VEAGMMTVNYE
-953 LVELESIRA
+953 LVELESIKA
-962 DLQRLF
+962 GLQRLF
-968 DPVATSKNLKFEVDI
+968 DPVATSENLKFKVDI
-983 TDTAPHS
+983 TDTAPKS
-990 IKTDE
+990 IKTDG
-995 QRLEQIL
+995 QRLEQVL
-1002 NNFLSNAFKFTK
+1002 NNLLSNAFKFTE
-1014 TGKVMLRISPHSAS
+1014 TGEVILRISPHSPS
-1028 ADSGLNKLKN
+1028 TDSGINKLKN
-1038 KDLLVFSVIDTGM
+1038 KNLLVFSVIDTGK
-1051 GIPADKLQL
+1051 GIPTDKQQV

-1091 LLGGEILVES
+1091 LLGGEILIES

-1108 FSLYLPVNTAD
+1108 FSLYLPLNETD
-1119 GMEPKQIE
+1119 RIEPKQIE
-1127 AQAEQQTSFLK
+1127 PEEQQLAPLLK
-1138 TGLAASAIELK
+1138 AGLAAPAIELQ
-1149 PIQHIF
+1149 PTQYIS
-1155 DDRNHIDEGDQNILI
+1155 DDRNQIDDGDQNILI
-1170 IEDDQDFAQALMKT
+1170 IEDDRDFAKALMKT
-1184 VRSSGYKCLVA
+1184 VRSSGYKCLAA

-1202 YLATEFPLCGILLD
+1202 YLATEFQLCGILLD

-1250 KGEVIASGVSGY
+1250 QGEVIASGVTGY

-1267 TWEDIE
+1267 TREDIE
-1273 LALGDIGRLSVKNI
+1273 SALSNIGQLSVKNM

-1306 FRGSTIEFTFAANG
+1306 FRGSTIEFAFAANG
-1320 KDACRH
+1320 NDACNH
-1326 IKMTQFDCVILDL
+1326 IKSTQFDCVILDL

-1350 KKVTTNSKKVLPPI
+1350 KKVTSNSRKALPPI

-1373 DEENVHLAEFT
+1373 DAENVHLAEFT

-1408 DLVKSQSEAK
+1408 DAVKGQSETK
-1418 QAVGML
+1418 QAVRML

-1453 QHLGLNV
+1453 QYLGLNV

-1472 LNENSTIEL
+1472 LKESPAIEL

-1491 DGYEAMQKIR
+1491 DGYEAMRKIR
-1501 GIKKFAKLPLIAL
+1501 GIRKFAKLPVIAL

-1525 CIDAGASEYLTKPIN
+1525 CIEAGASEYLTKPIN

-1554 RTEFND
+1554 RTESNA

>member
-1 MILNGHKIMSESAR
+1 MSESAQT
-15 AIVIKLA
+15 IGIKLA
-22 LISTTLIVAIVIVGM
+22 LISATLIIAILSVGM
-37 VGINALGALK
+37 VGINALDTLK
-47 KNLNNIVDVS
+47 KNLNNIVDIS

-76 AEQNLIAARTQV
+76 AEQNIIAAPTQI
-88 EMDGYGAFIQQTYR
+88 EMDGYAAFIEQTYR

-111 QAIAGQESI
+111 QALVGQENRV
-120 DTIDKFRQKLTEYMA
+120 TIDEFRQKLTEYMA
-135 VNSKVHEYARLN
+135 VNNKVREYARLN
-147 SNVQARN
+147 SNAQARN
-154 LSATSARKAFDNSE
+154 LSATSARKAFDKAE
-168 VALRNIVL
+168 VALGNIVL
-176 VNDRIADSHKKQAAE
+176 VNDRIAESHKKQAAE
-191 AQLRTIYGTQIQNGM
+191 AQLKALYGTQIQNGM

-221 VEKMR
+221 VEGMR
-226 EYAKKIEILQDNL
+226 KYANKIEALQSDL
-239 FTKQASLR
+239 FTKRTSLR
-247 ELTAATGTSNLDKF
+247 ELTGETGTFNLDKF
-261 SRKWARWTGV
+261 SRKWERWTDV
-271 FNRVLELTLLNSN
+271 YNRVLELTLLNSN
-284 VRALDLSTGAAQ
+284 VRALNLSTGEAQ
-296 QSFRTLEESLIKI
+296 QSFVILEESLIKI
-309 GAFHD
+309 GAFHE
-314 DRFQEAVIANDPVK
+314 DRFQEATITNDPVK
-328 LARLGLII
+328 LARFGLII
-336 KSSAR
+336 KSSAQ

-355 LILAPTQT
+355 LILAPTQA

-368 MQVMSDLE
+368 MQVMSDLDS
-376 TEIDRRFVQL
+376 EIDRRFVQL
-386 QVNLETG
+386 QMALETV
-393 NANIDAFQ
+393 NENIDALQ
-401 KSKLAFKVYRAH
+401 KSRLAYKIYRAH
-413 NSQVLRLSRENGNRR
+413 NSQVRKLSRENGNRR

-434 GEGRQLASDAELQ
+434 GEGRQLADDAELQ
-447 LDIIVDENILLST
+447 LDIIVKENILL
-460 ENTKRLVL
+460 NTKNAKLL
-468 ANDHRLVPS
+468 ALAHDHRLLTS
-477 RMIQII
+477 RMIQIM

-496 KTQAGMDGFADAI
+496 KTQVGMDGFADTI
-509 EALNIDLRANLNHFK
+509 EIFKIDLQAKLSRFKTMAN
-524 ITASH
+524 
-529 DELDGLIFFEQ
+529 DEELDGLIFFEQ
-540 SWLNYLTINKQ
+540 FWLKYLVLNEQ
-551 VQVISRQNG
+551 VRVLSRQNG

-569 GQGRELSDQAE
+569 SQGRKLSDQAE
-580 ALISDLVTKN
+580 VLISDLVTKN
-590 ELSSAIDRDLGNRV
+590 ELSSALDRDLSNRL
-604 YDENFF
+604 YNKNFF
-610 LIIAALALSTILGVI
+610 MILIVLALSTFFGAI

-635 NVIMSSSELNDR
+635 NVIMSSAKLNER
-647 SQWTKIGQAEMADV
+647 SQWTKNGQAEMAGV

-667 LDQLSS
+667 LDELSN

-689 IYLANDDDAY
+689 IYLANDNDAY
-699 IQSGSYA
+699 IRTGSYA
-706 YSHRKHASKSIKS
+706 YSHHKQALRTIKA
-719 GEGTV
+719 GEGSV
-724 GQAILDANTIIV
+724 GQAIQDANTIMV

-741 DYIAINSGL
+741 DYIEINSGL
-750 GEAAPRHLMV
+750 GGAVPRHLMI
-760 VPLKLEGRVT
+760 VPLKLEDRVI

-779 PFTDLQVEF
+779 PFTDLQIEF
-788 VELVSDA
+788 VELVSGA
-795 IAIAVHAGQNQ
+795 IAIAVRAGQNQ
-806 ERLSNLL
+806 ERVSNLL

-830 RSSNEEM
+830 RIFNEEL
-837 EEKTESLQKQK
+837 EEKTDSLQKQK
-848 KEIEASNILF
+848 KEIEASNMSF
-858 KQAQIELE
+858 KQAQVELE

-906 DRLGNLKAE
+906 DRLGNLQDE

-942 VEAGMLAINYE
+942 VEAGMMTVNYE
-953 LVELESIRA
+953 LVELESIKA
-962 DLQRLF
+962 GLQRLF
-968 DPVATSKNLKFEVDI
+968 DPVATSENLKFKVDI
-983 TDTAPHS
+983 TDTAPKS
-990 IKTDE
+990 IKTDG
-995 QRLEQIL
+995 QRLEQVL
-1002 NNFLSNAFKFTK
+1002 NNLLSNAFKFTE
-1014 TGKVMLRISPHSAS
+1014 TGEVILRISPHSPS
-1028 ADSGLNKLKN
+1028 TDSGINKLKN
-1038 KDLLVFSVIDTGM
+1038 KNLLVFSVIDTGK
-1051 GIPADKLQL
+1051 GIPTDKQQV

-1091 LLGGEILVES
+1091 LLGGEILIES

-1108 FSLYLPVNTAD
+1108 FSLYLPLNETD
-1119 GMEPKQIE
+1119 RIEPKQIE
-1127 AQAEQQTSFLK
+1127 PEEQQLAPLLK
-1138 TGLAASAIELK
+1138 AGLAAPAIELQ
-1149 PIQHIF
+1149 PTQYIS
-1155 DDRNHIDEGDQNILI
+1155 DDRNQIDDGDQNILI
-1170 IEDDQDFAQALMKT
+1170 IEDDRDFAKALMKT
-1184 VRSSGYKCLVA
+1184 VRSSGYKCLAA

-1202 YLATEFPLCGILLD
+1202 YLATEFQLCGILLD

-1250 KGEVIASGVSGY
+1250 QGEVIASGVTGY

-1267 TWEDIE
+1267 TREDIE
-1273 LALGDIGRLSVKNI
+1273 SALSNIGQLSVKNM

-1306 FRGSTIEFTFAANG
+1306 FRGSTIEFAFAANG
-1320 KDACRH
+1320 NDACKH
-1326 IKMTQFDCVILDL
+1326 IKSTQFDCVILDL

-1350 KKVTTNSKKVLPPI
+1350 KKVTSNSRKALPPI

-1373 DEENVHLAEFT
+1373 DAENVHLAEFT

-1408 DLVKSQSEAK
+1408 DAVKGQSETK
-1418 QAVGML
+1418 QAVRML

-1453 QHLGLNV
+1453 QYLGLNV

-1472 LNENSTIEL
+1472 LKESPAIEL

-1491 DGYEAMQKIR
+1491 DGYEAMRKIR
-1501 GIKKFAKLPLIAL
+1501 GIRKFAKLPVIAL

-1525 CIDAGASEYLTKPIN
+1525 CIEAGASEYLTKPIN

-1554 RTEFND
+1554 RTESNA

>member
-1 MILNGHKIMSESAR
+1 MDHKIMSESAR
-15 AIVIKLA
+15 GIGIKLA
-22 LISTTLIVAIVIVGM
+22 LISATLIIAILSVGM
-37 VGINALGALK
+37 VGINALDALK

-76 AEQNLIAARTQV
+76 AEQNIIVAPTQV
-88 EMDGYGAFIQQTYR
+88 EMDGYAAFIEQTYR
-102 NLIQRLDLF
+102 NLIQRLNLF
-111 QAIAGQESI
+111 QALVGQENRG
-120 DTIDKFRQKLTEYMA
+120 TIDKFRQKLTEYMA
-135 VNSKVHEYARLN
+135 VNDKVREYARLN
-147 SNVQARN
+147 SNAQARN
-154 LSATSARKAFDNSE
+154 LSATSARKAFDKAE
-168 VALRNIVL
+168 VALGNIVL
-176 VNDRIADSHKKQAAE
+176 VNDRIAESHKKQAAE
-191 AQLRTIYGTQIQNGM
+191 AQLKAIYATQIQNGM
-206 LSILRAER
+206 LSILRTER

-221 VEKMR
+221 VEGMR
-226 EYAKKIEILQDNL
+226 EYANKIEALQDDL
-239 FTKQASLR
+239 FTKRTSLR
-247 ELTAATGTSNLDKF
+247 ELTGEAGTFNLDKF
-261 SRKWARWTGV
+261 SRKWERWTDV
-271 FNRVLELTLLNSN
+271 YNRVLGLTLLNSN
-284 VRALDLSTGAAQ
+284 VRALDLSTGDAQ
-296 QSFRTLEESLIKI
+296 QSFEILEESLIKI
-309 GAFHD
+309 GTFHE
-314 DRFQEAVIANDPVK
+314 DRFQEATIANDPVK
-328 LARLGLII
+328 LARFGLII

-341 LLRNVVEYQRAEKN
+341 LLRNVVQYQRAEKN
-355 LILAPTQT
+355 LILAPTQA

-368 MQVMSDLE
+368 IQVMSDLE
-376 TEIDRRFVQL
+376 SEIDRRFAQL
-386 QVNLETG
+386 QEALETG
-393 NANIDAFQ
+393 NENIDAFQ
-401 KSKLAFKVYRAH
+401 KSKAAYKIYREH
-413 NSQVLRLSRENGNRR
+413 NSQVRKLSRENGNRR

-434 GEGRQLASDAELQ
+434 GEGRQLAGEAELQ
-447 LDIIVDENILLST
+447 LDIIVKESILL
-460 ENTKRLVL
+460 NTKNVKLLVL
-468 ANDHRLVPS
+468 TYDHRLLTS
-477 RMIQII
+477 RMIQIM

-496 KTQAGMDGFADAI
+496 KTQVGMDGFADTI
-509 EALNIDLRANLNHFK
+509 EAFKIDLQAKLNRFK
-524 ITASH
+524 TMASD

-540 SWLNYLTINKQ
+540 FLLKYLALNEQ
-551 VQVISRQNG
+551 VLVLSRQNG

-569 GQGRELSDQAE
+569 GQGRKLSDQAE
-580 ALISDLVTKN
+580 VLISELVTKN
-590 ELSSAIDRDLGNRV
+590 ELSSAIDQDLGNQV
-604 YDENFF
+604 YDENLF
-610 LIIAALALSTILGVI
+610 LIIATLALSTLLGAI

-635 NVIMSSSELNDR
+635 NVIMSSAELNDR
-647 SQWTKIGQAEMADV
+647 SQWTKTGQAEMADV

-667 LDQLSS
+667 LGELSN

-689 IYLANDDDAY
+689 IYLANDDGAY
-699 IQSGSYA
+699 TQTGSYA
-706 YSHRKHASKSIKS
+706 YSHRKHASKTIES
-719 GEGTV
+719 GEGTI

-741 DYIAINSGL
+741 DYIVINSGL
-750 GEAAPRHLMV
+750 GEAVPRHLMI

-788 VELVSDA
+788 VEMVSDA
-795 IAIAVHAGQNQ
+795 IAIAVRAGQNQ
-806 ERLSNLL
+806 ERVSNLL

-822 LQAQQEEL
+822 LQTQQEEL

-848 KEIEASNILF
+848 KEIEASNVLF
-858 KQAQIELE
+858 KQVQIELE

-906 DRLGNLKAE
+906 NRLGNLQDE

-942 VEAGMLAINYE
+942 VEAGMLSVNYE
-953 LVELESIRA
+953 SVELESIRA
-962 DLQRLF
+962 GLHRLF

-983 TDTAPHS
+983 SNTAPES

-1002 NNFLSNAFKFTK
+1002 NNFLSNAFKFTE
-1014 TGKVMLRISPHSAS
+1014 TGKVILRISPHSPS
-1028 ADSGLNKLKN
+1028 TDTNLNKLKN

-1101 KEGEGSC
+1101 KEHEGSS
-1108 FSLYLPVNTAD
+1108 FSLYLPLNATD
-1119 GMEPKQIE
+1119 DNEPKQIKSE
-1127 AQAEQQTSFLK
+1127 GQQQTPFLK
-1138 TGLAASAIELK
+1138 AELAASKIELQ
-1149 PIQHIF
+1149 PTQYIF
-1155 DDRNHIDEGDQNILI
+1155 DDRNQIDEVDRNILI
-1170 IEDDQDFAQALMKT
+1170 IEDDRDFAQALMKT
-1184 VRSSGYKCLVA
+1184 VRSSGYKCLAA

-1202 YLATEFPLCGILLD
+1202 YLATEFQLCGILLD

-1250 KGEVIASGVSGY
+1250 KGEVIASGVTGY

-1267 TWEDIE
+1267 TREDIE
-1273 LALGDIGRLSVKNI
+1273 SALGDIGQLSLKNM

-1326 IKMTQFDCVILDL
+1326 IKSTQFDCVILDL

-1350 KKVTTNSKKVLPPI
+1350 QKVTKNSKKVFPPI

-1408 DLVKSQSEAK
+1408 DMVKGQSETK
-1418 QAVGML
+1418 QAVRML

-1472 LNENSTIEL
+1472 LNESPTIEL

-1491 DGYEAMQKIR
+1491 DGYEAMRKIR
-1501 GIKKFAKLPLIAL
+1501 GIKKFAELPVIAL

>member
-1 MILNGHKIMSESAR
+1 MDHKIMSESAQT
-15 AIVIKLA
+15 IGIKLA
-22 LISTTLIVAIVIVGM
+22 LISATLIIAILSVGM
-37 VGINALGALK
+37 VGINALDTLK
-47 KNLNNIVDVS
+47 KNLNTIVDIS

-76 AEQNLIAARTQV
+76 AEQNIIAAPTQI
-88 EMDGYGAFIQQTYR
+88 EMDGYAAFIEQTYR

-111 QAIAGQESI
+111 QALVGQENRV
-120 DTIDKFRQKLTEYMA
+120 TIDEFRQKLTEYMA
-135 VNSKVHEYARLN
+135 VNNKVREYARLN
-147 SNVQARN
+147 SNAQARN
-154 LSATSARKAFDNSE
+154 LSATSARKAFDKAE
-168 VALRNIVL
+168 VALGNIVL
-176 VNDRIADSHKKQAAE
+176 VNDRIAESHKKQAAE
-191 AQLRTIYGTQIQNGM
+191 AQLKALYGTQIQNGM

-221 VEKMR
+221 VEGMR
-226 EYAKKIEILQDNL
+226 KYANKIEALQSDL
-239 FTKQASLR
+239 FTKRTSLR
-247 ELTAATGTSNLDKF
+247 ELTGETGTFNLDKF
-261 SRKWARWTGV
+261 SRKWERWTDV
-271 FNRVLELTLLNSN
+271 YNRVLELTLLNSN
-284 VRALDLSTGAAQ
+284 VRALNLSTGEAQ
-296 QSFRTLEESLIKI
+296 QSFVILEESLIKI
-309 GAFHD
+309 GAFHE
-314 DRFQEAVIANDPVK
+314 DRFQEATITNDPVK
-328 LARLGLII
+328 LARFGLII
-336 KSSAR
+336 KSSAQ

-355 LILAPTQT
+355 LILAPTQA

-368 MQVMSDLE
+368 MQVMSDLDS
-376 TEIDRRFVQL
+376 EIDRRFVQL
-386 QVNLETG
+386 QMALETV
-393 NANIDAFQ
+393 NENIDALQ
-401 KSKLAFKVYRAH
+401 KSRLAYKIYRAH
-413 NSQVLRLSRENGNRR
+413 NSQVRKLSRENGNRR

-434 GEGRQLASDAELQ
+434 GEGRQLADDAELQ
-447 LDIIVDENILLST
+447 LDIIVKENILL
-460 ENTKRLVL
+460 NTKNAKLL
-468 ANDHRLVPS
+468 ALAHDHRLLTS
-477 RMIQII
+477 RMIQIM

-496 KTQAGMDGFADAI
+496 KTQVGMDGFADTI
-509 EALNIDLRANLNHFK
+509 EIFKIDLQAKLSRFKTMAN
-524 ITASH
+524 
-529 DELDGLIFFEQ
+529 DEELDGLIFFEQ
-540 SWLNYLTINKQ
+540 FWLKYLVLNEQ
-551 VQVISRQNG
+551 VRVLSRQNG

-569 GQGRELSDQAE
+569 SQGRKLSDQAE
-580 ALISDLVTKN
+580 VLISDLVTKN
-590 ELSSAIDRDLGNRV
+590 ELSSALDRDLSNRL
-604 YDENFF
+604 YNKNFF
-610 LIIAALALSTILGVI
+610 MILIVLALSTFFGAI

-635 NVIMSSSELNDR
+635 NVIMSSAKLNER
-647 SQWTKIGQAEMADV
+647 SQWTKNGQAEMAGV

-667 LDQLSS
+667 LDELSN

-689 IYLANDDDAY
+689 IYLANDNDAY
-699 IQSGSYA
+699 TRTGSYA
-706 YSHRKHASKSIKS
+706 YSHHKQALRTIKA
-719 GEGTV
+719 GEGSV
-724 GQAILDANTIIV
+724 GQAIQDANTIMV

-741 DYIAINSGL
+741 DYIEINSGL
-750 GEAAPRHLMV
+750 GGAVPRHLMI
-760 VPLKLEGRVT
+760 VPLKLEDRVI

-779 PFTDLQVEF
+779 PFTDLQIEF
-788 VELVSDA
+788 VELVSGA
-795 IAIAVHAGQNQ
+795 IAIAVRAGQNQ
-806 ERLSNLL
+806 ERVSNLL

-830 RSSNEEM
+830 RIFNEEL
-837 EEKTESLQKQK
+837 EEKTDSLQKQK
-848 KEIEASNILF
+848 KEIEASNMSF
-858 KQAQIELE
+858 KQAQVELE

-906 DRLGNLKAE
+906 DRLGNLQDE

-942 VEAGMLAINYE
+942 VEAGMMTVNYE
-953 LVELESIRA
+953 LVELESIKA
-962 DLQRLF
+962 GLQRLF
-968 DPVATSKNLKFEVDI
+968 DPVATSENLKFKVDI
-983 TDTAPHS
+983 TDTAPKS
-990 IKTDE
+990 IKTDG
-995 QRLEQIL
+995 QRLEQVL
-1002 NNFLSNAFKFTK
+1002 NNLLSNAFKFTE
-1014 TGKVMLRISPHSAS
+1014 TGEVILRISPHSPGT
-1028 ADSGLNKLKN
+1028 DSEINKLKN
-1038 KDLLVFSVIDTGM
+1038 KNLLVFSVIDTGK
-1051 GIPADKLQL
+1051 GIPTDKQQ
-1060 VFEAFQQVDGTT
+1060 VIFEAFQQVDGTT

-1091 LLGGEILVES
+1091 LLGGEILIES

-1108 FSLYLPVNTAD
+1108 FSLYLPLNETD
-1119 GMEPKQIE
+1119 RIEPKQIE
-1127 AQAEQQTSFLK
+1127 PEEQQLAPLLK
-1138 TGLAASAIELK
+1138 AGLAAPAIELQ
-1149 PIQHIF
+1149 PTQYIS
-1155 DDRNHIDEGDQNILI
+1155 DDRNQIDDGDQNILI
-1170 IEDDQDFAQALMKT
+1170 IEDDRDFAKALMKT
-1184 VRSSGYKCLVA
+1184 VRSSGYKCLAA

-1202 YLATEFPLCGILLD
+1202 YLATEFQLCGILLD

-1250 KGEVIASGVSGY
+1250 QGEVIASGVTGY

-1267 TWEDIE
+1267 TREDIE
-1273 LALGDIGRLSVKNI
+1273 SALSNIGQLSVKNM

-1306 FRGSTIEFTFAANG
+1306 FRGSTIEFAFAANG
-1320 KDACRH
+1320 NDACRH
-1326 IKMTQFDCVILDL
+1326 IKSTQFDCVILDL

-1350 KKVTTNSKKVLPPI
+1350 KKVTSNSRKALPPI

-1373 DEENVHLAEFT
+1373 DAENVHLAEFT

-1408 DLVKSQSEAK
+1408 DAVKGQSETK
-1418 QAVGML
+1418 QAVRML

-1453 QHLGLNV
+1453 QYLGLNV

-1472 LNENSTIEL
+1472 LKESPAIEL

-1491 DGYEAMQKIR
+1491 DGYEAMRKIR
-1501 GIKKFAKLPLIAL
+1501 GIRKFAKLPVIAL

-1525 CIDAGASEYLTKPIN
+1525 CIEAGASEYLTKPIN

-1554 RTEFND
+1554 RTESNA

>member
-1 MILNGHKIMSESAR
+1 MDHKIMSEPAQT
-15 AIVIKLA
+15 IGIKLA
-22 LISTTLIVAIVIVGM
+22 LISATLIIAILSVGV
-37 VGINALGALK
+37 VGINALDSLK

-76 AEQNLIAARTQV
+76 AEQNIIAAPTQI
-88 EMDGYGAFIQQTYR
+88 EMDGYAAFIEQTYR

-111 QAIAGQESI
+111 QALVGQENRV
-120 DTIDKFRQKLTEYMA
+120 TIDEFRQKLTEYMA
-135 VNSKVHEYARLN
+135 VNNKVREYARLN
-147 SNVQARN
+147 SNAQASN
-154 LSATSARKAFDNSE
+154 LSETSARKAFDKAE
-168 VALRNIVL
+168 VALGNIVL
-176 VNDRIADSHKKQAAE
+176 VNDRIAGSHKKQAAE
-191 AQLRTIYGTQIQNGM
+191 AQLKVIYGTQIQNGM
-206 LSILRAER
+206 LSILQTEK

-221 VEKMR
+221 VEGMR
-226 EYAKKIEILQDNL
+226 NYANKIEALQGDL
-239 FTKQASLR
+239 FTKRTSLR
-247 ELTAATGTSNLDKF
+247 ELMGETGTFNLDKF
-261 SRKWARWTGV
+261 SRKWDRWTDV
-271 FNRVLELTLLNSN
+271 YNRVLELTLLNSK
-284 VRALDLSTGAAQ
+284 VRALDLSNGDAQ
-296 QSFRTLEESLIKI
+296 QSFEILEESLIKI
-309 GAFHD
+309 GTFHE
-314 DRFQEAVIANDPVK
+314 DRFKEATIANDSVK
-328 LARLGLII
+328 LAHFGLII

-355 LILAPTQT
+355 LILAPTQA

-368 MQVMSDLE
+368 MQVMSDLDS
-376 TEIDRRFVQL
+376 EIDRRFVQL
-386 QVNLETG
+386 QMALETV
-393 NANIDAFQ
+393 NKNIDAFQ
-401 KSKLAFKVYRAH
+401 KSKLAYKIYRAY
-413 NSQVLRLSRENGNRR
+413 NSEVRKLSRENGNRR

-434 GEGRQLASDAELQ
+434 GEGRQLAGDAELQ
-447 LDIIVDENILLST
+447 LDIIVEENILL
-460 ENTKRLVL
+460 NTKNAKLL
-468 ANDHRLVPS
+468 ALAHDHRLLIS
-477 RMIQII
+477 RMIQIM
-483 LAIHRAEKSLILE
+483 LAIHRAEKNLILE
-496 KTQAGMDGFADAI
+496 KTQAGMDGFADTI
-509 EALNIDLRANLNHFK
+509 EAFK
-524 ITASH
+524 IELQVKLSRFKTIASD
-529 DELDGLIFFEQ
+529 DELDGLILFEQ
-540 SWLNYLTINKQ
+540 SWLKYLALNEQ
-551 VQVISRQNG
+551 VRVLSRQNG
-560 NQFAYDLAS
+560 NQFAYDLSS
-569 GQGRELSDQAE
+569 GQGRQLSDQAD

-590 ELSSAIDRDLGNRV
+590 ELSSAIDRDLGNRI

-610 LIIAALALSTILGVI
+610 LILIVLALSTFFGAI

-635 NVIMSSSELNDR
+635 NVIMSSAKLNER
-647 SQWTKIGQAEMADV
+647 SQWTKNGQAEMADV

-667 LDQLSS
+667 LDELSN

-699 IQSGSYA
+699 TRTGSYA
-706 YSHRKHASKSIKS
+706 YSPRKHASKTIKS

-724 GQAILDANTIIV
+724 GQAILDANTIMV
-736 SELPD
+736 SDLPN
-741 DYIAINSGL
+741 DYIEINSGL
-750 GEAAPRHLMV
+750 GEAVPRHLMV

-779 PFTDLQVEF
+779 PFTDSQIEF

-795 IAIAVHAGQNQ
+795 IAIAVRAGQNQ
-806 ERLSNLL
+806 EKVSNLL

-822 LQAQQEEL
+822 LQVQQEEL
-830 RSSNEEM
+830 RTFNEEL
-837 EEKTESLQKQK
+837 EEKTDSLQKQK
-848 KEIEASNILF
+848 KEIEASNVLF

-866 EQAHELKV
+866 EQARELKV

-906 DRLGNLKAE
+906 DRLGNLQDE

-942 VEAGMLAINYE
+942 VEAGMLTVNYE
-953 LVELESIRA
+953 SVELESIKA
-962 DLQRLF
+962 SLQGLF
-968 DPVATSKNLKFEVDI
+968 DPVAASKNLKFKVDI
-983 TDTAPHS
+983 TETAPES
-990 IKTDE
+990 IKTDG
-995 QRLEQIL
+995 QRLEQVL
-1002 NNFLSNAFKFTK
+1002 NNFLSNAFKFTEN
-1014 TGKVMLRISPHSAS
+1014 GNVILRISPHDHSAN
-1028 ADSGLNKLKN
+1028 AGLNELEN

-1051 GIPADKLQL
+1051 GIPADKLRL

-1091 LLGGEILVES
+1091 LLGGEILIES

-1108 FSLYLPVNTAD
+1108 FSLYLPLNEAD
-1119 GMEPKQIE
+1119 RIEPKQIE
-1127 AQAEQQTSFLK
+1127 PERQQLAPLLK
-1138 TGLAASAIELK
+1138 AGLAAPAIELQ
-1149 PIQHIF
+1149 PTQYIS
-1155 DDRNHIDEGDQNILI
+1155 DDRNQIDEGDQNILI
-1170 IEDDQDFAQALMKT
+1170 IEDDRDFAKALMKT
-1184 VRSSGYKCLVA
+1184 VRSSGYKCLAA

-1202 YLATEFPLCGILLD
+1202 YLATEFQLSGILLD

-1250 KGEVIASGVSGY
+1250 QGEVIASGVSGY

-1267 TWEDIE
+1267 TREDIE
-1273 LALGDIGRLSVKNI
+1273 SAIGDISQLSVKHM
-1287 RHILVVEDDHDNQ
+1287 RHILVVEDDNDNQ

-1320 KDACRH
+1320 KAACEH
-1326 IKMTQFDCVILDL
+1326 IESKQFDCVILDL

-1350 KKVTTNSKKVLPPI
+1350 KKVTKNSKKVLPPI

-1373 DEENVHLAEFT
+1373 DAENMHLAEFT

-1408 DLVKSQSEAK
+1408 DMVKGQSKAK
-1418 QAVGML
+1418 QAVRML

-1453 QHLGLNV
+1453 QYLGLNV

-1472 LNENSTIEL
+1472 LKESPAIEL

-1491 DGYEAMQKIR
+1491 DGYEAMRKIR
-1501 GIKKFAKLPLIAL
+1501 GIKNFAELPIIAL

-1554 RTEFND
+1554 RNEFND

>member
-1 MILNGHKIMSESAR
+1 MNESAR
-15 AIVIKLA
+15 AIGIKLA
-22 LISTTLIVAIVIVGM
+22 LISTTLIIALLSVGI
-37 VGINALGALK
+37 VGINALDSLK
-47 KNLNNIVDVS
+47 NNLNHNVDVS

-63 GDKIQQDLLKITR
+63 GEKIQQDLLKITR
-76 AEQNLIAARTQV
+76 AEQNVIAAQTQT
-88 EMDGYGAFIQQTYR
+88 EMDVYTASVEQNYR
-102 NLIQRLDLF
+102 NLIQRLDLI
-111 QAIAGQESI
+111 QPLVDQENREY
-120 DTIDKFRQKLTEYMA
+120 IDKFRQKLTEFMA
-135 VNSKVHEYARLN
+135 VNNKVNKYARLN
-147 SNVQARN
+147 SNIEARN
-154 LSATSARKAFDNSE
+154 LSATSARKAFDNAE
-168 VALRNIVL
+168 VALRNIVI
-176 VNDRIADSHKKQAAE
+176 VNDRIAETHKKQAAE
-191 AQLRTIYGTQIQNGM
+191 AQLKAIYGTQIQNRM

-214 NIILSTS
+214 NTILSTS
-221 VEKMR
+221 IVGMR
-226 EYAKKIEILQDNL
+226 EYANKIETLQDDL
-239 FTKQASLR
+239 FTKLTSLR
-247 ELTAATGTSNLDKF
+247 ELTGEAGTFNVDKF
-261 SRKWARWTGV
+261 SRKWARWTDV
-271 FNRVLELTLLNSN
+271 YNRVRELTLLNSN
-284 VRALDLSTGAAQ
+284 VRAIELSNGDAQ
-296 QSFRTLEESLIKI
+296 QSFKILEESLVKI
-309 GAFHD
+309 GAFHE
-314 DRFQEAVIANDPVK
+314 DRFQEASTASDPVK
-328 LARLGLII
+328 LAYFGLII
-336 KSSAR
+336 AESAR
-341 LLRNVVEYQRAEKN
+341 LLRNVMEYQRAEKN
-355 LILAPTQT
+355 LILAPTQA

-368 MQVMSDLE
+368 IQVMSDLE

-386 QVNLETG
+386 QEALETG
-393 NANIDAFQ
+393 NENIDVFQ
-401 KSKLAFKVYRAH
+401 KSKLAYKIYRSH
-413 NSQVLRLSRENGNRR
+413 NSQVRKLSRENGNRR
-428 AFDLAT
+428 AFELAT
-434 GEGRQLASDAELQ
+434 GEGRQLASEAELQ
-447 LDIIVDENILLST
+447 LDIIVEENVLLNT
-460 ENTKRLVL
+460 ENAKLLVL
-468 ANDHRLVPS
+468 ANDKRLLTS

-483 LAIHRAEKSLILE
+483 LAIHRAEKSLILD

-509 EALNIDLRANLNHFK
+509 EVFKIDLQAKLNRFK
-524 ITASH
+524 NMASG
-529 DELDGLIFFEQ
+529 DELAGLIFFEQ
-540 SWLNYLTINKQ
+540 SWLNYLTINDQ
-551 VQVISRQNG
+551 VRIISRQNG
-560 NQFAYDLAS
+560 NQFAFELAS
-569 GQGRELSDQAE
+569 GQGRQLSNQAE
-580 ALISDLVTKN
+580 VLISDLVTKN
-590 ELSSAIDRDLGNRV
+590 ELSSAINRDLGNRV
-604 YDENFF
+604 YNDNFF
-610 LIIAALALSTILGVI
+610 MILVVLGLSSILGAI

-635 NVIMSSSELNDR
+635 NVIMGSAELNER
-647 SQWTKIGQAEMADV
+647 SQWTKTGQAEMADV

-667 LDQLSS
+667 LDELSN

-689 IYLANDDDAY
+689 IYLANEDDAY
-699 IQSGSYA
+699 TLTGSYA
-706 YSHRKHASKSIKS
+706 YSHRKHDSKTIKS

-724 GQAILDANTIIV
+724 GQAILDAKTIMV
-736 SELPD
+736 SDLPD
-741 DYIAINSGL
+741 DYIEINSGL
-750 GEAAPRHLMV
+750 GEAVPRHLMV

-779 PFTDLQVEF
+779 PFTDLQIEF
-788 VELVSDA
+788 VELVSEA
-795 IAIAVHAGQNQ
+795 IAIAVRAGQNQ
-806 ERLSNLL
+806 ERVSNLL

-822 LQAQQEEL
+822 LQTQQEEL

-848 KEIEASNILF
+848 KEIEASNVMF
-858 KQAQIELE
+858 KQVQIELE

-906 DRLGNLKAE
+906 NRLGNLQDE

-942 VEAGMLAINYE
+942 VEAGMLAVNYE
-953 LVELESIRA
+953 SVELESIRA
-962 DLQRLF
+962 GLHRLF

-983 TDTAPHS
+983 TDTAPES

-1002 NNFLSNAFKFTK
+1002 KNFLSNAFKFTE
-1014 TGKVMLRISPHSAS
+1014 TGKVILRISQHSPS
-1028 ADSGLNKLKN
+1028 VDMGLDKLKN

-1119 GMEPKQIE
+1119 GKELEQIKPE
-1127 AQAEQQTSFLK
+1127 GQQLTPYIKAE
-1138 TGLAASAIELK
+1138 LAASAIKLR
-1149 PIQHIF
+1149 PTQYIS
-1155 DDRNHIDEGDQNILI
+1155 DDRNQIDEGDQNILI
-1170 IEDDQDFAQALMKT
+1170 IEDDRDFAQALMKT
-1184 VRSSGYKCLVA
+1184 VRSSGYKCLAA

-1250 KGEVIASGVSGY
+1250 KGDVIASGVTGY

-1273 LALGDIGRLSVKNI
+1273 LALGDIGRLSVKNM

-1326 IKMTQFDCVILDL
+1326 INSNQFDCVILDL

-1350 KKVTTNSKKVLPPI
+1350 KKVTTNSEKVLPPI

-1373 DEENVHLAEFT
+1373 DEENMHLAEFT

-1408 DLVKSQSEAK
+1408 DVVKSQSEAK

-1444 NVYVLSREL
+1444 NIYVLSREL

-1472 LNENSTIEL
+1472 LNESPAIEL

-1501 GIKKFAKLPLIAL
+1501 GIKKFTELPIIAL

>member
-1 MILNGHKIMSESAR
+1 MSKSAQT
-15 AIVIKLA
+15 IGIKLA
-22 LISTTLIVAIVIVGM
+22 LISATLIIAILSVGM
-37 VGINALGALK
+37 VGINALDTLK
-47 KNLNNIVDVS
+47 KNLNNIVDIS

-76 AEQNLIAARTQV
+76 AEQNIIAAPTQI
-88 EMDGYGAFIQQTYR
+88 EMDGYAAFIEQTYR

-111 QAIAGQESI
+111 QALAGQENRV
-120 DTIDKFRQKLTEYMA
+120 TIDEFRQKLTEYMA
-135 VNSKVHEYARLN
+135 VNNKVREYARLN
-147 SNVQARN
+147 SNAQARN
-154 LSATSARKAFDNSE
+154 LSATSARKAFDKAE
-168 VALRNIVL
+168 VALGNIVL
-176 VNDRIADSHKKQAAE
+176 VNDQIAESHKKQAAE
-191 AQLRTIYGTQIQNGM
+191 AQLKALYGTQIQNGM

-221 VEKMR
+221 VEGMR
-226 EYAKKIEILQDNL
+226 KYANKIEALQSDL
-239 FTKQASLR
+239 FTKRTSLR
-247 ELTAATGTSNLDKF
+247 ELTGETGTFNLDKF
-261 SRKWARWTGV
+261 SRKWERWTDV
-271 FNRVLELTLLNSN
+271 YNRVLELTLLNSN
-284 VRALDLSTGAAQ
+284 VRALNLSNGEAQ
-296 QSFRTLEESLIKI
+296 QSFVILEESLIKI
-309 GAFHD
+309 GAFHE
-314 DRFQEAVIANDPVK
+314 DRFQEATITNDPVK
-328 LARLGLII
+328 LARFGLII
-336 KSSAR
+336 KSSAQ

-355 LILAPTQT
+355 LILAPSQA

-368 MQVMSDLE
+368 MQVMSDLDS
-376 TEIDRRFVQL
+376 EIDRRFVQL
-386 QVNLETG
+386 QMALETVNG
-393 NANIDAFQ
+393 NIDALQ
-401 KSKLAFKVYRAH
+401 KSRLAYKIYRAH
-413 NSQVLRLSRENGNRR
+413 NRQVRKLSRENGNRR

-434 GEGRQLASDAELQ
+434 GEGRQLADDAELQ
-447 LDIIVDENILLST
+447 LDIIVKENILL
-460 ENTKRLVL
+460 NTKNAKLL
-468 ANDHRLVPS
+468 ALAHDHRLLTS
-477 RMIQII
+477 RMIQIM

-496 KTQAGMDGFADAI
+496 KTQVGMDGFADTI
-509 EALNIDLRANLNHFK
+509 EIFKIDLQAKLSRFKTMAN
-524 ITASH
+524 
-529 DELDGLIFFEQ
+529 DEELDGLIFFEQ
-540 SWLNYLTINKQ
+540 FWLKYLVLNEQ
-551 VQVISRQNG
+551 VRVLSRQNG

-569 GQGRELSDQAE
+569 SQGRKLSDQAE
-580 ALISDLVTKN
+580 VLISDLVTKN
-590 ELSSAIDRDLGNRV
+590 ELSSALDRDLSNRL
-604 YDENFF
+604 YNKNFF
-610 LIIAALALSTILGVI
+610 MILIVLALSTFFGAI

-635 NVIMSSSELNDR
+635 NVIMSSAKLNER
-647 SQWTKIGQAEMADV
+647 SQWTKNGQAEMAGV

-667 LDQLSS
+667 LDELSN

-689 IYLANDDDAY
+689 IYLANDNDAY
-699 IQSGSYA
+699 IRTGSYA
-706 YSHRKHASKSIKS
+706 YSHHKQALRTIKA
-719 GEGTV
+719 GEGSV
-724 GQAILDANTIIV
+724 GQAIQDANTIMV

-741 DYIAINSGL
+741 DYIEINSGL
-750 GEAAPRHLMV
+750 GGAVPRHLMI
-760 VPLKLEGRVT
+760 VPLKLEDRVI

-779 PFTDLQVEF
+779 PFTDLQIEF

-795 IAIAVHAGQNQ
+795 IAIAVRAGQNQ
-806 ERLSNLL
+806 ERVSNLL

-830 RSSNEEM
+830 RIFNEEL
-837 EEKTESLQKQK
+837 EEKTDSLQKQK
-848 KEIEASNILF
+848 KEIEASNMSF
-858 KQAQIELE
+858 KQAQVELE

-906 DRLGNLKAE
+906 DRLGNLQDE

-942 VEAGMLAINYE
+942 VEAGMMTVNYE
-953 LVELESIRA
+953 LVELESIKA
-962 DLQRLF
+962 GLQRLF
-968 DPVATSKNLKFEVDI
+968 DPVATSENLKFKVDI
-983 TDTAPHS
+983 TDTAPKS
-990 IKTDE
+990 IKTDG
-995 QRLEQIL
+995 QRLEQVL
-1002 NNFLSNAFKFTK
+1002 NNLLSNAFKFTE
-1014 TGKVMLRISPHSAS
+1014 TGEVILRISPHSPS
-1028 ADSGLNKLKN
+1028 TDSGINKLKDKN
-1038 KDLLVFSVIDTGM
+1038 LLVFSVIDTGK
-1051 GIPADKLQL
+1051 GIPTDKQQV

-1091 LLGGEILVES
+1091 LLGGEILIES

-1108 FSLYLPVNTAD
+1108 FSLYLPLNETD
-1119 GMEPKQIE
+1119 RIEPKQIE
-1127 AQAEQQTSFLK
+1127 PEEQQLAPLLK
-1138 TGLAASAIELK
+1138 AGLAAPAIELQ
-1149 PIQHIF
+1149 PTQYIS
-1155 DDRNHIDEGDQNILI
+1155 DDRNQIDDGDQNILI
-1170 IEDDQDFAQALMKT
+1170 IEDDRDFAKALMKT
-1184 VRSSGYKCLVA
+1184 VRSSGYKCLAA

-1202 YLATEFPLCGILLD
+1202 YLATEFQLCGILLD

-1250 KGEVIASGVSGY
+1250 QGEVIASGVTGY

-1267 TWEDIE
+1267 TREDIE
-1273 LALGDIGRLSVKNI
+1273 SALSNIGQLSVKNM

-1306 FRGSTIEFTFAANG
+1306 FRGSTIEFAFAANG
-1320 KDACRH
+1320 NDACKH
-1326 IKMTQFDCVILDL
+1326 IKSTQFDCVILDL

-1350 KKVTTNSKKVLPPI
+1350 KKVTSNSRKALPPI

-1373 DEENVHLAEFT
+1373 DAENVHLAEFT

-1408 DLVKSQSEAK
+1408 DAVKGQSETK
-1418 QAVGML
+1418 QAVRML

-1453 QHLGLNV
+1453 QYLGLNV

-1472 LNENSTIEL
+1472 LKESPAIEL

-1491 DGYEAMQKIR
+1491 DGYEAMRKIR
-1501 GIKKFAKLPLIAL
+1501 GIRKFAKLPVIAL

-1525 CIDAGASEYLTKPIN
+1525 CIEAGASEYLTKPIN

-1554 RTEFND
+1554 RTESNA